1 MADLIENEP
10 CYIYHVRD
18 YQEHSQIIEALSLN
32 YGALTIMAQG
42 SKRANSPTKGLFQPF
57 IPLKL
62 SLKKSRSE
70 LYFLTGYEH
79 AGNGFDFKMPY
90 YFCASYINELLHHL
104 YHNKDSD
111 VALFGSYIETL
122 EAIRDKNGIESHLRN
137 FELTLLRSLGY
148 SLSNCDDEGALLSFK
163 DKYRFCFG
171 LGFVKYDEKLL
182 SYVTSQYKRASSYTS
197 SSYTNGSSSYNSEED
212 DGMLFSKSKV
222 RGRRL
227 ESNVSS
233 RSYGVSHMGFESFQY
248 HNNFD
253 PEQGELLKK
262 YSDYLQDF
270 LGPILNGAQ
279 IRDIIERAFALP
291 DAARNAKLLTSSI
304 INKLLNGREVK
315 SRRLYR
321 EYVELKI
328 KQKAQIQEQ
337 VQAKDATQ
345 TSASQEDKPLS
356 NNQVQ
361 DSNVTVSTPTPG
373 SDNMF
378 NGALQETNVN
388 TPEAYLNYALQ
399 SRAQAN
405 NSFIADAM
413 NQEASQSI
421 NGTQPVEVKA
431 PYKRYVAQ
439 FAVKAE
445 QASNDYEDIP
455 EFNAVSENNF
465 TVENSNELLINAI
478 ATTCDSTA
486 KLETSYQEVQ
496 SNLSDFNLD
505 KAAVAKA
512 YDHSVSAQAP
522 ELNLHCETQSIEANN
537 STASPAPDTNAI
549 NSISEVAAIDTCSQ
563 TNKKEANQH
572 KPIQDA
578 IEQNTNLA
586 PQETNEQEL
595 ESPELND
602 TANADTIEKAKA
614 KVESKSSSKST
625 SKSKSN
631 SAAQE
636 LQASNSGNSKLE
648 STELNDIANANTL
661 EKAKAKSDSKD
672 SSKSTSKSKSKNA
685 DQELQ
690 ASNSGDSTLESPELN
705 DTANANTKVKA
716 KAKVESKSSSK
727 SASKSKVHTELNDT
741 ANANTKVKAKAKSDS
756 KDSSKSTS
764 KSKANN
770 EDQQS
775 QSQASNDALIE
786 TKGAGP
792 ELVSPEQQ
800 ETNKNHAFANTK
812 VKAKVK
818 RDSQSSS
825 KSVSNS
831 KAKKA
836 DQELQAS
843 NSGDSKLE
851 TTELNDTAKANTKV
865 KVKAKVEAK
874 GSSKSVS
881 NSKAKSA
888 DQELQASNSGDSK
901 LETTELNDTV
911 NANTKV
917 KAKAKVESKSSSKSA
932 SKSKAKNADQE
943 LQASNSG
950 DSTLES
956 TELNDT
962 ANAYT
967 KVKAKAKVESKS
979 SSKSA
984 SNSKAHTEIKD
995 TTKANTEVKAKAK
1008 AESKGSS
1015 KNKSKSKANGAD
1027 QELHAS
1033 NSGDSKLES
1042 TELHGTTN
1050 TDTMEKAK
1058 VNTEPKDTNKA
1069 NTKAKSKVLKRSL
1082 AKGKIKG
1089 PNGLLVAESAEDLL
1103 LGKSKNKTLLSGPK
1117 SSKNKGKVKA
1127 KRNLKDDV
1135 AVSSQS
1141 GKDKVESQD
1150 GVLLQSWLFDL
1161 GAGD

>member
-337 VQAKDATQ
+337 VQAKDANQ
-345 TSASQEDKPLS
+345 TSASQEDKQLS
-356 NNQVQ
+356 NNQVH
-361 DSNVTVSTPTPG
+361 DSNVTVSAPTPG
-373 SDNMF
+373 SDNVF
-378 NGALQETNVN
+378 DGALQETNVN

-478 ATTCDSTA
+478 ATTSDSTA

-512 YDHSVSAQAP
+512 YDHSVSAQEP
-522 ELNLHCETQSIEANN
+522 ELNLHCEAQSLKTN
-537 STASPAPDTNAI
+537 SSTVSPAPNA
-549 NSISEVAAIDTCSQ
+549 NQE
-563 TNKKEANQH
+563 EANQLQ
-572 KPIQDA
+572 PIQDA
-578 IEQNTNLA
+578 IEQNTKLA

-595 ESPELND
+595 ES
-602 TANADTIEKAKA
+602 
-614 KVESKSSSKST
+614 
-625 SKSKSN
+625 
-631 SAAQE
+631 
-636 LQASNSGNSKLE
+636 
-648 STELNDIANANTL
+648 TELH
-661 EKAKAKSDSKD
+661 
-672 SSKSTSKSKSKNA
+672 ST
-685 DQELQ
+685 
-690 ASNSGDSTLESPELN
+690 
-705 DTANANTKVKA
+705 TK
-716 KAKVESKSSSK
+716 
-727 SASKSKVHTELNDT
+727 
-741 ANANTKVKAKAKSDS
+741 ANTKVKAKAKSDS
-756 KDSSKSTS
+756 KDSSNSTS
-764 KSKANN
+764 KSKTKNA
-770 EDQQS
+770 DQELQV
-775 QSQASNDALIE
+775 QASNDALLE
-786 TKGAGP
+786 TKEQKTELESP
-792 ELVSPEQQ
+792 ELQ
-800 ETNKNHAFANTK
+800 ETNKNHASANTK
-812 VKAKVK
+812 LKAKAKVESK
-818 RDSQSSS
+818 SSSQSAS
-825 KSVSNS
+825 KSKDNSANQEQEDSNRS
-831 KAKKA
+831 
-836 DQELQAS
+836 
-843 NSGDSKLE
+843 DSKLE
-851 TTELNDTAKANTKV
+851 ATELHGTTK
-865 KVKAKVEAK
+865 
-874 GSSKSVS
+874 
-881 NSKAKSA
+881 
-888 DQELQASNSGDSK
+888 
-901 LETTELNDTV
+901 
-911 NANTKV
+911 ANTKV
-917 KAKAKVESKSSSKSA
+917 KAKAKVESKSSPKRA
-932 SKSKAKNADQE
+932 SKSKANGADQKQEASNRSDSKLEATELNGTTKANTKVRAKANSNSKGITKSRSHAEIKDTTKANTKVKAKAKSDSEDSSKSTSKSKTKNADQE
-943 LQASNSG
+943 LQASNRSE
-950 DSTLES
+950 SKLEA
-956 TELNDT
+956 TELNGTTKANTKVKANKAHTDT
-962 ANAYT
+962 TKAKANSDSKDSSKSASKSKANIDDQEQEASNISDSKLEATELHGTTKANT
-967 KVKAKAKVESKS
+967 KVKAKA
-979 SSKSA
+979 
-984 SNSKAHTEIKD
+984 
-995 TTKANTEVKAKAK
+995 
-1008 AESKGSS
+1008 
-1015 KNKSKSKANGAD
+1015 
-1027 QELHAS
+1027 
-1033 NSGDSKLES
+1033 
-1042 TELHGTTN
+1042 
-1050 TDTMEKAK
+1050 
-1058 VNTEPKDTNKA
+1058 NTEPKDS
-1069 NTKAKSKVLKRSL
+1069 TKAKSKDAGESSSESKVLKRSL

-1117 SSKNKGKVKA
+1117 SSKNKDKAKV
-1127 KRNLKDDV
+1127 KRNLKDDT
-1135 AVSSQS
+1135 AVSNKS
-1141 GKDKVESQD
+1141 GKDKVESKD
-1150 GVLLQSWLFDL
+1150 EVLLQSWLFDL

>member
-304 INKLLNGREVK
+304 INKLLNGREIK

-337 VQAKDATQ
+337 VQAKDASQ
-345 TSASQEDKPLS
+345 TSSSQEDKPLS

-361 DSNVTVSTPTPG
+361 DSNVTVSAPTPG
-373 SDNMF
+373 SDNVF
-378 NGALQETNVN
+378 DGALQETNVN

-413 NQEASQSI
+413 NQEVSQSI
-421 NGTQPVEVKA
+421 NGTQPIEVKA

-478 ATTCDSTA
+478 ATTSDSTA

-512 YDHSVSAQAP
+512 YDHSASAQEQ

-549 NSISEVAAIDTCSQ
+549 NSISEVAAIDTCPQ
-563 TNKKEANQH
+563 TNKEEANQQE
-572 KPIQDA
+572 PIQYA
-578 IEQNTNLA
+578 IGQNINLA
-586 PQETNEQEL
+586 QQETNAQEL

-614 KVESKSSSKST
+614 KVESKSSSKSA
-625 SKSKSN
+625 SKEYEHSVLVQALELNLHCEAQSLEPNNSTVSPATDTNAINSN
-631 SAAQE
+631 SEVATIDTCPQTNKEEANQQNPIQDAIEQNTKLAQQE
-636 LQASNSGNSKLE
+636 TNAQKLGAS
-648 STELNDIANANTL
+648 
-661 EKAKAKSDSKD
+661 
-672 SSKSTSKSKSKNA
+672 
-685 DQELQ
+685 
-690 ASNSGDSTLESPELN
+690 ELN
-705 DTANANTKVKA
+705 DTANADT
-716 KAKVESKSSSK
+716 
-727 SASKSKVHTELNDT
+727 TE
-741 ANANTKVKAKAKSDS
+741 
-756 KDSSKSTS
+756 
-764 KSKANN
+764 
-770 EDQQS
+770 
-775 QSQASNDALIE
+775 
-786 TKGAGP
+786 
-792 ELVSPEQQ
+792 
-800 ETNKNHAFANTK
+800 
-812 VKAKVK
+812 KAKVK

-836 DQELQAS
+836 DQELQDS
-843 NSGDSKLE
+843 NSGDSTQE
-851 TTELNDTAKANTKV
+851 SPELNDTANADTMEKA
-865 KVKAKVEAK
+865 KAKVE
-874 GSSKSVS
+874 SKSS
-881 NSKAKSA
+881 SQSASKSKAHAEIK
-888 DQELQASNSGDSK
+888 D
-901 LETTELNDTV
+901 TT

-950 DSTLES
+950 DSKLES
-956 TELNDT
+956 PELNDT
-962 ANAYT
+962 TNANT
-967 KVKAKAKVESKS
+967 KVKAKAKVESK
-979 SSKSA
+979 
-984 SNSKAHTEIKD
+984 
-995 TTKANTEVKAKAK
+995 
-1008 AESKGSS
+1008 GSS
-1015 KNKSKSKANGAD
+1015 KNKSNSKAKNAD
-1027 QELHAS
+1027 QELQAS
-1033 NSGDSKLES
+1033 NSGDSKLGS
-1042 TELHGTTN
+1042 TELNDTANAN
-1050 TDTMEKAK
+1050 TKVKAKAK
-1058 VNTEPKDTNKA
+1058 VESKGSSKSESAKSKDA
-1069 NTKAKSKVLKRSL
+1069 GEISSESKVLKRSL

-1089 PNGLLVAESAEDLL
+1089 PNGLLVAENAEDLL

>member
-270 LGPILNGAQ
+270 LGPILDGAQ
-279 IRDIIERAFALP
+279 IRDIIERSFALP

-337 VQAKDATQ
+337 VQAKDAPQ
-345 TSASQEDKPLS
+345 TSASQEDKQLS
-356 NNQVQ
+356 NNQVH
-361 DSNVTVSTPTPG
+361 DSNVTVSAPTPG
-373 SDNMF
+373 SDNVF
-378 NGALQETNVN
+378 DGALQETNVN

-405 NSFIADAM
+405 NSFIADVM
-413 NQEASQSI
+413 NQEVSQSI

-445 QASNDYEDIP
+445 QTSNDYEDIP

-478 ATTCDSTA
+478 ATTSDSTA

-512 YDHSVSAQAP
+512 YDHSVSAQKP
-522 ELNLHCETQSIEANN
+522 ELNLHCEAQSLETN
-537 STASPAPDTNAI
+537 SSTVSPAPNA
-549 NSISEVAAIDTCSQ
+549 NQE
-563 TNKKEANQH
+563 EANQQ

-578 IEQNTNLA
+578 IEQNTKLA
-586 PQETNEQEL
+586 PHETNEQEL
-595 ESPELND
+595 ESTELHITTNANTKVRAKAKDSSKSTSKSKTKNADQELQVQASNDALLETKEQKTELESPELQETNKNHAS
-602 TANADTIEKAKA
+602 ANTKLKAKAKVESKSRSKSASNSNANSADQELEASNRSDSKLEATELHGTTKANTKVKAKA
-614 KVESKSSSKST
+614 KVESKSSSKIA
-625 SKSKSN
+625 SKSK
-631 SAAQE
+631 
-636 LQASNSGNSKLE
+636 
-648 STELNDIANANTL
+648 ANI
-661 EKAKAKSDSKD
+661 
-672 SSKSTSKSKSKNA
+672 A

-690 ASNSGDSTLESPELN
+690 ASNSGDSKLESPELN

-727 SASKSKVHTELNDT
+727 RASN
-741 ANANTKVKAKAKSDS
+741 
-756 KDSSKSTS
+756 
-764 KSKANN
+764 SKANN
-770 EDQQS
+770 
-775 QSQASNDALIE
+775 
-786 TKGAGP
+786 
-792 ELVSPEQQ
+792 V
-800 ETNKNHAFANTK
+800 
-812 VKAKVK
+812 
-818 RDSQSSS
+818 
-825 KSVSNS
+825 
-831 KAKKA
+831 

-843 NSGDSKLE
+843 NSGDSTLE
-851 TTELNDTAKANTKV
+851 SPELNNTA
-865 KVKAKVEAK
+865 
-874 GSSKSVS
+874 
-881 NSKAKSA
+881 
-888 DQELQASNSGDSK
+888 
-901 LETTELNDTV
+901 

-917 KAKAKVESKSSSKSA
+917 KAKAKVESKSSSK
-932 SKSKAKNADQE
+932 N
-943 LQASNSG
+943 
-950 DSTLES
+950 
-956 TELNDT
+956 
-962 ANAYT
+962 
-967 KVKAKAKVESKS
+967 
-979 SSKSA
+979 A

-995 TTKANTEVKAKAK
+995 TTKANTKIKAKAK
-1008 AESKGSS
+1008 VESKGSS

-1027 QELHAS
+1027 QELQAS

-1042 TELHGTTN
+1042 TELHGTTKAN
-1050 TDTMEKAK
+1050 TKVKAK
-1058 VNTEPKDTNKA
+1058 ANTETKDS
-1069 NTKAKSKVLKRSL
+1069 TKAKSKDAGESSSESTVLKRSL

-1117 SSKNKGKVKA
+1117 SSKNKGKAKV

>member
-122 EAIRDKNGIESHLRN
+122 EAIRDKKGIESHLRN

-197 SSYTNGSSSYNSEED
+197 SSYANGSSSCNSEED

-227 ESNVSS
+227 ESNVSN

-279 IRDIIERAFALP
+279 IRDIIERSFALP

-304 INKLLNGREVK
+304 INKLLNGREIK

-337 VQAKDATQ
+337 EQAKDATQ

-361 DSNVTVSTPTPG
+361 DSNVTVSVPTPG
-373 SDNMF
+373 CDNMF
-378 NGALQETNVN
+378 NGVLQETNVN

-413 NQEASQSI
+413 NQEVSQSI

-465 TVENSNELLINAI
+465 TVENSNELLSNAI
-478 ATTCDSTA
+478 ATTSDSTA

-505 KAAVAKA
+505 KAAVAKE
-512 YDHSVSAQAP
+512 YDLSVSVQAP
-522 ELNLHCETQSIEANN
+522 ELNLPCEAQSLETN
-537 STASPAPDTNAI
+537 SSTVSPAPDTNAI

-563 TNKKEANQH
+563 TNKEEANQH

-586 PQETNEQEL
+586 PQETNAQEL

-614 KVESKSSSKST
+614 K
-625 SKSKSN
+625 
-631 SAAQE
+631 
-636 LQASNSGNSKLE
+636 
-648 STELNDIANANTL
+648 
-661 EKAKAKSDSKD
+661 SDSED
-672 SSKSTSKSKSKNA
+672 SSKSTSKSKAKNT
-685 DQELQ
+685 DKELQ

-705 DTANANTKVKA
+705 NTANANTKVKA
-716 KAKVESKSSSK
+716 KAEAESKSSSK
-727 SASKSKVHTELNDT
+727 SASKSKVP
-741 ANANTKVKAKAKSDS
+741 TK
-756 KDSSKSTS
+756 
-764 KSKANN
+764 
-770 EDQQS
+770 
-775 QSQASNDALIE
+775 
-786 TKGAGP
+786 
-792 ELVSPEQQ
+792 
-800 ETNKNHAFANTK
+800 
-812 VKAKVK
+812 
-818 RDSQSSS
+818 
-825 KSVSNS
+825 
-831 KAKKA
+831 
-836 DQELQAS
+836 
-843 NSGDSKLE
+843 
-851 TTELNDTAKANTKV
+851 
-865 KVKAKVEAK
+865 
-874 GSSKSVS
+874 
-881 NSKAKSA
+881 
-888 DQELQASNSGDSK
+888 
-901 LETTELNDTV
+901 
-911 NANTKV
+911 ANTKV

-950 DSTLES
+950 DSKLES
-956 TELNDT
+956 PVLNDT
-962 ANAYT
+962 TNANT

-984 SNSKAHTEIKD
+984 SKSKAKNADKELKAQDSNDALLETKSAEPELVSTELQDTNKVNDKPNTKVKAKAKVESKSSSKSTSKSKAKSANQELQASNGGDSKLETAELNGNTKANTKVKAKANSDSKDSSKNKSKSKAHTEIKD
-995 TTKANTEVKAKAK
+995 TTKA
-1008 AESKGSS
+1008 
-1015 KNKSKSKANGAD
+1015 KNAD
-1027 QELHAS
+1027 QELQAS
-1033 NSGDSKLES
+1033 NSGNSKLES
-1042 TELHGTTN
+1042 TELNGTT
-1050 TDTMEKAK
+1050 K
-1058 VNTEPKDTNKA
+1058 NKA
-1069 NTKAKSKVLKRSL
+1069 NTKAKSKDAGESSSESKVLKRSL

-1127 KRNLKDDV
+1127 KRNLKDDT
-1135 AVSSQS
+1135 AVSNKS

>member
-270 LGPILNGAQ
+270 LGPILDGAQ
-279 IRDIIERAFALP
+279 IRDIIERSFALP

-478 ATTCDSTA
+478 ATTSDSTA

-512 YDHSVSAQAP
+512 YDLIVSAQEP
-522 ELNLHCETQSIEANN
+522 ELNLHCEAQSLKTNS
-537 STASPAPDTNAI
+537 STASPAPNA
-549 NSISEVAAIDTCSQ
+549 NQE
-563 TNKKEANQH
+563 EANQQ

-578 IEQNTNLA
+578 IEQNTKLA
-586 PQETNEQEL
+586 QQETNTQEL
-595 ESPELND
+595 GASELND
-602 TANADTIEKAKA
+602 TANADTMEKAKVKRDSQSSSKSASKSKAKNADKELQAQDSNDALLETKGAEPELVSTELQDTNKANANANTKVKAKAKVESKGSSKSASKSKTKNSDKELQASNRGDSKLESTGLNDTTKANTKVKAKA

-625 SKSKSN
+625 SKSKAKN
-631 SAAQE
+631 TDKE
-636 LQASNSGNSKLE
+636 LQASNSGDSKLE
-648 STELNDIANANTL
+648 STELND
-661 EKAKAKSDSKD
+661 
-672 SSKSTSKSKSKNA
+672 
-685 DQELQ
+685 
-690 ASNSGDSTLESPELN
+690 
-705 DTANANTKVKA
+705 TANA
-716 KAKVESKSSSK
+716 
-727 SASKSKVHTELNDT
+727 DT
-741 ANANTKVKAKAKSDS
+741 M
-756 KDSSKSTS
+756 
-764 KSKANN
+764 
-770 EDQQS
+770 E
-775 QSQASNDALIE
+775 
-786 TKGAGP
+786 
-792 ELVSPEQQ
+792 
-800 ETNKNHAFANTK
+800 
-812 VKAKVK
+812 KAKVK

-836 DQELQAS
+836 DQELQDSNSGDSTQESPELNDTANADTMEKAKAKVESKRSSKSASKSKANGADQEQEAS

-865 KVKAKVEAK
+865 KAKAKVEAK

-901 LETTELNDTV
+901 LETTELNDTA

-917 KAKAKVESKSSSKSA
+917 KAKDKVEAKGSFKSVSKSM
-932 SKSKAKNADQE
+932 AKNADQE

-950 DSTLES
+950 DSKLES
-956 TELNDT
+956 PEQQDT
-962 ANAYT
+962 NKSNASANT

-979 SSKSA
+979 
-984 SNSKAHTEIKD
+984 T
-995 TTKANTEVKAKAK
+995 
-1008 AESKGSS
+1008 
-1015 KNKSKSKANGAD
+1015 SKSKANGAD
-1027 QELHAS
+1027 QELQAS

-1058 VNTEPKDTNKA
+1058 ANTEPKDTNNA

>member
-227 ESNVSS
+227 ESNVSN

-270 LGPILNGAQ
+270 LGPILDGAQ
-279 IRDIIERAFALP
+279 IRDIIERSFALP

-345 TSASQEDKPLS
+345 TSASQEDKQLS

-361 DSNVTVSTPTPG
+361 DSNVTVSAPTPG
-373 SDNMF
+373 SDNVF
-378 NGALQETNVN
+378 DGALQETNVN

-405 NSFIADAM
+405 NSFIADVM
-413 NQEASQSI
+413 NQEVSQSI

-478 ATTCDSTA
+478 ATTSDSTA

-512 YDHSVSAQAP
+512 YDLSVSAQEP
-522 ELNLHCETQSIEANN
+522 ELNLHCEAQSLETN
-537 STASPAPDTNAI
+537 SITFSPAPNA
-549 NSISEVAAIDTCSQ
+549 NQE
-563 TNKKEANQH
+563 EANQQ

-586 PQETNEQEL
+586 SQETKEQEL
-595 ESPELND
+595 ES
-602 TANADTIEKAKA
+602 
-614 KVESKSSSKST
+614 
-625 SKSKSN
+625 
-631 SAAQE
+631 
-636 LQASNSGNSKLE
+636 
-648 STELNDIANANTL
+648 TELH
-661 EKAKAKSDSKD
+661 
-672 SSKSTSKSKSKNA
+672 STTK
-685 DQELQ
+685 
-690 ASNSGDSTLESPELN
+690 
-705 DTANANTKVKA
+705 ANTKVKA
-716 KAKVESKSSSK
+716 KA
-727 SASKSKVHTELNDT
+727 
-741 ANANTKVKAKAKSDS
+741 

-764 KSKANN
+764 KSKANSA
-770 EDQQS
+770 EQEQE
-775 QSQASNDALIE
+775 ASNRSDSKLDDTE
-786 TKGAGP
+786 LHGTTK
-792 ELVSPEQQ
+792 
-800 ETNKNHAFANTK
+800 ANTK
-812 VKAKVK
+812 VKAKAK
-818 RDSQSSS
+818 AESKGSTKSAS
-825 KSVSNS
+825 KSNAHTEI
-831 KAKKA
+831 K
-836 DQELQAS
+836 D
-843 NSGDSKLE
+843 
-851 TTELNDTAKANTKV
+851 TTK
-865 KVKAKVEAK
+865 
-874 GSSKSVS
+874 
-881 NSKAKSA
+881 
-888 DQELQASNSGDSK
+888 
-901 LETTELNDTV
+901 
-911 NANTKV
+911 ANTKV

-950 DSTLES
+950 DSKLES
-956 TELNDT
+956 PELNDT
-962 ANAYT
+962 TNANT

-984 SNSKAHTEIKD
+984 SKSKAKNADKELKAQDSNDALLETKSAEPELVSTELQD
-995 TTKANTEVKAKAK
+995 TNTVNAKANTEVKAKAK

-1015 KNKSKSKANGAD
+1015 KNKSKSKTNGAD
-1027 QELHAS
+1027 QELQAS

-1058 VNTEPKDTNKA
+1058 ANTEPKDTNNA

>member
-197 SSYTNGSSSYNSEED
+197 SSYTNDSSSYNSEED

-337 VQAKDATQ
+337 VQAKDAPQ

-361 DSNVTVSTPTPG
+361 DSNVTVTVSAPVPG
-373 SDNMF
+373 SNNVFD
-378 NGALQETNVN
+378 GALQETNVN

-413 NQEASQSI
+413 NQEVSQSI

-478 ATTCDSTA
+478 ATTSDSTA

-512 YDHSVSAQAP
+512 YDHSVSAQEP

-549 NSISEVAAIDTCSQ
+549 NSISEVAAIDTCPQ
-563 TNKKEANQH
+563 TNKAEANQQE
-572 KPIQDA
+572 PIQDA
-578 IEQNTNLA
+578 IGQNINLA
-586 PQETNEQEL
+586 QQETNAQEL
-595 ESPELND
+595 ESPELKD

-614 KVESKSSSKST
+614 KVESKSSSKSASKEYEHSVSVQAIELNLHCEAQSLEPNNST
-625 SKSKSN
+625 VSPATDTNAINSNSEVATIDTCPQTNKEEANQQNPIQDAIEQNTKLAQQETNAQKLGASELNDTANADTTEKAKVKRDSQSSSKSASKSKVH
-631 SAAQE
+631 
-636 LQASNSGNSKLE
+636 
-648 STELNDIANANTL
+648 TETKDTTKANTKV
-661 EKAKAKSDSKD
+661 KAKAKVESKG
-672 SSKSTSKSKSKNA
+672 SSKSVSNSKAKNT
-685 DQELQ
+685 DKELQ

-705 DTANANTKVKA
+705 NTAKANTKVKAKAKVESKGSSKSTSKSKAKNDDQELQAQDSNDALLETKGVEPELVSTELQDTNKVNANANTKVKDKAKVESKSASKSKTKNADHELQAQASNDALLETKGAEPKLVSPELQDTNKANANANTKVKA
-716 KAKVESKSSSK
+716 KAKVESKG
-727 SASKSKVHTELNDT
+727 
-741 ANANTKVKAKAKSDS
+741 
-756 KDSSKSTS
+756 SSKSTS
-764 KSKANN
+764 KSKAN
-770 EDQQS
+770 
-775 QSQASNDALIE
+775 
-786 TKGAGP
+786 G
-792 ELVSPEQQ
+792 
-800 ETNKNHAFANTK
+800 
-812 VKAKVK
+812 
-818 RDSQSSS
+818 
-825 KSVSNS
+825 
-831 KAKKA
+831 A

-851 TTELNDTAKANTKV
+851 SPELNDTT
-865 KVKAKVEAK
+865 
-874 GSSKSVS
+874 
-881 NSKAKSA
+881 
-888 DQELQASNSGDSK
+888 
-901 LETTELNDTV
+901 

-917 KAKAKVESKSSSKSA
+917 KAKAKVESKGSSKNK

-950 DSTLES
+950 DSKLGS

-962 ANAYT
+962 ANANT
-967 KVKAKAKVESKS
+967 KVKAKA
-979 SSKSA
+979 
-984 SNSKAHTEIKD
+984 
-995 TTKANTEVKAKAK
+995 
-1008 AESKGSS
+1008 
-1015 KNKSKSKANGAD
+1015 
-1027 QELHAS
+1027 
-1033 NSGDSKLES
+1033 
-1042 TELHGTTN
+1042 
-1050 TDTMEKAK
+1050 
-1058 VNTEPKDTNKA
+1058 NTEPKDTNNA

-1127 KRNLKDDV
+1127 KRNLKNDT
-1135 AVSSQS
+1135 AVSNKS
-1141 GKDKVESQD
+1141 GKDKEESQD

>member
-227 ESNVSS
+227 ESNVSN

-270 LGPILNGAQ
+270 LGPILDGAQ
-279 IRDIIERAFALP
+279 IRDIIERSFALP

-328 KQKAQIQEQ
+328 KQKAHIQEQ
-337 VQAKDATQ
+337 EQAKDATQ
-345 TSASQEDKPLS
+345 TSASQEDKLLS

-361 DSNVTVSTPTPG
+361 DSNVTVSAPVPVSG
-373 SDNMF
+373 SNNVFD
-378 NGALQETNVN
+378 GALQETNVN

-405 NSFIADAM
+405 NSFIADVM
-413 NQEASQSI
+413 NQEVSQSINGTQPVEVKAPYKRYVAQFAVKAEQASNDYEDIPEFNAVSENNFTSI

-478 ATTCDSTA
+478 ATTIDSTA

-512 YDHSVSAQAP
+512 YDHSVSAQEP
-522 ELNLHCETQSIEANN
+522 ELNLHCEAQSLKTN
-537 STASPAPDTNAI
+537 SSTVSPAPNA
-549 NSISEVAAIDTCSQ
+549 NQE
-563 TNKKEANQH
+563 EANQLQ
-572 KPIQDA
+572 PIQDA
-578 IEQNTNLA
+578 IEQNTKLA

-595 ESPELND
+595 DTTNANAKIEANKAHTEIKDTTKANTEIKDTTKAKAKVESKGSSKSTSKSKTDNADQQLQGQDSNDALLETKEQETELESPELQETNKNHAS
-602 TANADTIEKAKA
+602 ANTKLKAKAKVESKSRSKSSSNSNANSADQELEASNRSDSKLEATEPHGTTKANTKVKAKA
-614 KVESKSSSKST
+614 KVESKSSSKIA
-625 SKSKSN
+625 SKSK
-631 SAAQE
+631 A
-636 LQASNSGNSKLE
+636 
-648 STELNDIANANTL
+648 
-661 EKAKAKSDSKD
+661 
-672 SSKSTSKSKSKNA
+672 KNA

-690 ASNSGDSTLESPELN
+690 DSNSGDSTLESPELN
-705 DTANANTKVKA
+705 DTANADTTE
-716 KAKVESKSSSK
+716 KAKVKRDSLSSSK
-727 SASKSKVHTELNDT
+727 SASKSKVHTETKDT
-741 ANANTKVKAKAKSDS
+741 T
-756 KDSSKSTS
+756 
-764 KSKANN
+764 
-770 EDQQS
+770 
-775 QSQASNDALIE
+775 
-786 TKGAGP
+786 
-792 ELVSPEQQ
+792 
-800 ETNKNHAFANTK
+800 
-812 VKAKVK
+812 
-818 RDSQSSS
+818 
-825 KSVSNS
+825 
-831 KAKKA
+831 
-836 DQELQAS
+836 
-843 NSGDSKLE
+843 
-851 TTELNDTAKANTKV
+851 KANTKV
-865 KVKAKVEAK
+865 K
-874 GSSKSVS
+874 
-881 NSKAKSA
+881 
-888 DQELQASNSGDSK
+888 D
-901 LETTELNDTV
+901 
-911 NANTKV
+911 
-917 KAKAKVESKSSSKSA
+917 KAKVESQGSSKSA
-932 SKSKAKNADQE
+932 SNSKAKNADQE
-943 LQASNSG
+943 LQASNSV
-950 DSTLES
+950 DSTQES
-956 TELNDT
+956 PELN
-962 ANAYT
+962 
-967 KVKAKAKVESKS
+967 
-979 SSKSA
+979 
-984 SNSKAHTEIKD
+984 
-995 TTKANTEVKAKAK
+995 
-1008 AESKGSS
+1008 
-1015 KNKSKSKANGAD
+1015 
-1027 QELHAS
+1027 
-1033 NSGDSKLES
+1033 
-1042 TELHGTTN
+1042 
-1050 TDTMEKAK
+1050 
-1058 VNTEPKDTNKA
+1058 PK
-1069 NTKAKSKVLKRSL
+1069 
-1082 AKGKIKG
+1082 
-1089 PNGLLVAESAEDLL
+1089 
-1103 LGKSKNKTLLSGPK
+1103 
-1117 SSKNKGKVKA
+1117 
-1127 KRNLKDDV
+1127 
-1135 AVSSQS
+1135 
-1141 GKDKVESQD
+1141 
-1150 GVLLQSWLFDL
+1150 
-1161 GAGD
+1161 

>member
-328 KQKAQIQEQ
+328 KQKAQLQE
-337 VQAKDATQ
+337 QAKDANQ
-345 TSASQEDKPLS
+345 TSASQEDKQLS
-356 NNQVQ
+356 NNQVH
-361 DSNVTVSTPTPG
+361 DSNVTVSAPTPG
-373 SDNMF
+373 SDNVF
-378 NGALQETNVN
+378 DGALQETNVN

-405 NSFIADAM
+405 NSFIADVM
-413 NQEASQSI
+413 NQEVSQSI

-478 ATTCDSTA
+478 ATTSDSTA

-512 YDHSVSAQAP
+512 YDHSVSAQEP
-522 ELNLHCETQSIEANN
+522 ELNLHCEAQSLETN
-537 STASPAPDTNAI
+537 SSTVSPAPNA
-549 NSISEVAAIDTCSQ
+549 NQE
-563 TNKKEANQH
+563 EANHQ

-578 IEQNTNLA
+578 IEQNTKLA
-586 PQETNEQEL
+586 PHETNEQEL
-595 ESPELND
+595 ESTELHITTNANTKVRAKAKD
-602 TANADTIEKAKA
+602 SSKSTSKSKTKNADQELQVQASNDALLETKEQETELESPKLQETNKNHASANTKLKAKA
-614 KVESKSSSKST
+614 KVESKSSS
-625 SKSKSN
+625 
-631 SAAQE
+631 Q
-636 LQASNSGNSKLE
+636 
-648 STELNDIANANTL
+648 
-661 EKAKAKSDSKD
+661 
-672 SSKSTSKSKSKNA
+672 
-685 DQELQ
+685 
-690 ASNSGDSTLESPELN
+690 
-705 DTANANTKVKA
+705 
-716 KAKVESKSSSK
+716 
-727 SASKSKVHTELNDT
+727 SASKSKDNS
-741 ANANTKVKAKAKSDS
+741 ANQEQEDS
-756 KDSSKSTS
+756 NRS
-764 KSKANN
+764 
-770 EDQQS
+770 
-775 QSQASNDALIE
+775 
-786 TKGAGP
+786 
-792 ELVSPEQQ
+792 
-800 ETNKNHAFANTK
+800 
-812 VKAKVK
+812 
-818 RDSQSSS
+818 
-825 KSVSNS
+825 
-831 KAKKA
+831 
-836 DQELQAS
+836 
-843 NSGDSKLE
+843 DSKLE
-851 TTELNDTAKANTKV
+851 ATELHGTTK
-865 KVKAKVEAK
+865 
-874 GSSKSVS
+874 
-881 NSKAKSA
+881 
-888 DQELQASNSGDSK
+888 
-901 LETTELNDTV
+901 
-911 NANTKV
+911 ANTKV

-932 SKSKAKNADQE
+932 SKSKANSVDQELEASNRSDSKLEATELHDTTKVKAKAKVESKGITKSAYKSAAHAEIKDTTKANTKVKAKAKSDSEDSSKSTSKSKANGADHELHAQASIDALLETKGAEPELISPELQDTNKVNDKPNTKVKAKAKVESKGSSKNKSKSKAKNADQE

-950 DSTLES
+950 DSKLGS

-962 ANAYT
+962 ANANT
-967 KVKAKAKVESKS
+967 KVKAKAKVESKG
-979 SSKSA
+979 SSKS
-984 SNSKAHTEIKD
+984 
-995 TTKANTEVKAKAK
+995 
-1008 AESKGSS
+1008 ESA
-1015 KNKSKSKANGAD
+1015 KSKDAG
-1027 QELHAS
+1027 
-1033 NSGDSKLES
+1033 ES
-1042 TELHGTTN
+1042 SSE
-1050 TDTMEKAK
+1050 
-1058 VNTEPKDTNKA
+1058 
-1069 NTKAKSKVLKRSL
+1069 SKVLKRSL

>member
-42 SKRANSPTKGLFQPF
+42 LKRANSPTKGLFQPF

-227 ESNVSS
+227 ESNVSN

-337 VQAKDATQ
+337 EQAKDANQ

-361 DSNVTVSTPTPG
+361 DSNVTVTVSAPTPG
-373 SDNMF
+373 SDNVF
-378 NGALQETNVN
+378 DGALQETNVN

-413 NQEASQSI
+413 NQEVSQSI

-478 ATTCDSTA
+478 ATTSDSTA

-512 YDHSVSAQAP
+512 YDHSVSAQEP
-522 ELNLHCETQSIEANN
+522 ELNLHCEAQSLETN
-537 STASPAPDTNAI
+537 SSTVSPAPDTNAI
-549 NSISEVAAIDTCSQ
+549 NSISKVAAIDTCPQ
-563 TNKKEANQH
+563 TNKEEANQQE
-572 KPIQDA
+572 PIQDA
-578 IEQNTNLA
+578 IGQNINLA
-586 PQETNEQEL
+586 QQETNAQEL

-614 KVESKSSSKST
+614 KVESKSSSKSA
-625 SKSKSN
+625 SKSKTKN
-631 SAAQE
+631 ADHE
-636 LQASNSGNSKLE
+636 LQA
-648 STELNDIANANTL
+648 
-661 EKAKAKSDSKD
+661 
-672 SSKSTSKSKSKNA
+672 
-685 DQELQ
+685 Q
-690 ASNSGDSTLESPELN
+690 ASNDALLETKGAEPKLVSPELQ
-705 DTANANTKVKA
+705 DTNNANANANTKVKA
-716 KAKVESKSSSK
+716 KAKVESKGSSK
-727 SASKSKVHTELNDT
+727 SV
-741 ANANTKVKAKAKSDS
+741 
-756 KDSSKSTS
+756 S
-764 KSKANN
+764 KSKAN
-770 EDQQS
+770 
-775 QSQASNDALIE
+775 I
-786 TKGAGP
+786 
-792 ELVSPEQQ
+792 
-800 ETNKNHAFANTK
+800 
-812 VKAKVK
+812 
-818 RDSQSSS
+818 
-825 KSVSNS
+825 
-831 KAKKA
+831 A

-843 NSGDSKLE
+843 NSGDSKPE
-851 TTELNDTAKANTKV
+851 SPELNDTA
-865 KVKAKVEAK
+865 
-874 GSSKSVS
+874 
-881 NSKAKSA
+881 
-888 DQELQASNSGDSK
+888 
-901 LETTELNDTV
+901 

-917 KAKAKVESKSSSKSA
+917 MAKAKVESKSSSKR
-932 SKSKAKNADQE
+932 
-943 LQASNSG
+943 
-950 DSTLES
+950 
-956 TELNDT
+956 
-962 ANAYT
+962 
-967 KVKAKAKVESKS
+967 
-979 SSKSA
+979 A

-995 TTKANTEVKAKAK
+995 TTKANTKIKAKAK
-1008 AESKGSS
+1008 VESKGSS

-1027 QELHAS
+1027 QELQAS

-1042 TELHGTTN
+1042 TELHGTT
-1050 TDTMEKAK
+1050 K
-1058 VNTEPKDTNKA
+1058 VNTKVKAKA
-1069 NTKAKSKVLKRSL
+1069 NTETKDSTKAKSKDAGESSSESKVLKRSL

>member
-337 VQAKDATQ
+337 VQAKDANQ
-345 TSASQEDKPLS
+345 TSASQEDKQLS
-356 NNQVQ
+356 NNQVH
-361 DSNVTVSTPTPG
+361 DSNVTVSAPTPG
-373 SDNMF
+373 SDNVF
-378 NGALQETNVN
+378 DGALQETNVN

-478 ATTCDSTA
+478 ANTSDSTA

-512 YDHSVSAQAP
+512 YDHSVSAQEP
-522 ELNLHCETQSIEANN
+522 ELNLHCEAQSLKTN
-537 STASPAPDTNAI
+537 SSTVSPAPNA
-549 NSISEVAAIDTCSQ
+549 NQE
-563 TNKKEANQH
+563 EANQLQ
-572 KPIQDA
+572 PIQDA

-586 PQETNEQEL
+586 SQETKEQEL
-595 ESPELND
+595 ES
-602 TANADTIEKAKA
+602 
-614 KVESKSSSKST
+614 
-625 SKSKSN
+625 
-631 SAAQE
+631 
-636 LQASNSGNSKLE
+636 
-648 STELNDIANANTL
+648 TELH
-661 EKAKAKSDSKD
+661 
-672 SSKSTSKSKSKNA
+672 ST
-685 DQELQ
+685 
-690 ASNSGDSTLESPELN
+690 
-705 DTANANTKVKA
+705 TK
-716 KAKVESKSSSK
+716 
-727 SASKSKVHTELNDT
+727 
-741 ANANTKVKAKAKSDS
+741 ANTKVKAKAKSDS
-756 KDSSKSTS
+756 KDSSNSTS
-764 KSKANN
+764 KSKTKNA
-770 EDQQS
+770 DQELQV
-775 QSQASNDALIE
+775 QASNDALLE
-786 TKGAGP
+786 TKEQKTELESP
-792 ELVSPEQQ
+792 ELQ
-800 ETNKNHAFANTK
+800 ETNKNHASANTK
-812 VKAKVK
+812 LKAKAKVESK
-818 RDSQSSS
+818 SSSQSAS
-825 KSVSNS
+825 KSKDNSANQEQEDSNRS
-831 KAKKA
+831 
-836 DQELQAS
+836 
-843 NSGDSKLE
+843 DSKLE
-851 TTELNDTAKANTKV
+851 ATELHGTTK
-865 KVKAKVEAK
+865 
-874 GSSKSVS
+874 
-881 NSKAKSA
+881 
-888 DQELQASNSGDSK
+888 
-901 LETTELNDTV
+901 
-911 NANTKV
+911 ANTKV
-917 KAKAKVESKSSSKSA
+917 KAKAKVESKSSPKRA
-932 SKSKAKNADQE
+932 SKSKANGADQKQEASNRSDSKLEATELNGTTKANTKVRAKANSNSKGITKSRSHAEIKDTTKANTKVKAKAKSDSEDSSKSTSKSKTKNADQE
-943 LQASNSG
+943 LQASNRSE
-950 DSTLES
+950 SKLEA
-956 TELNDT
+956 TELNGTTKANTKVKANKAHTDT
-962 ANAYT
+962 TKAKANSDSKDSSKSASKSKANIDDQEQEASNISDSKLEATELHGTTKANT
-967 KVKAKAKVESKS
+967 KVKAKA
-979 SSKSA
+979 
-984 SNSKAHTEIKD
+984 
-995 TTKANTEVKAKAK
+995 
-1008 AESKGSS
+1008 
-1015 KNKSKSKANGAD
+1015 
-1027 QELHAS
+1027 
-1033 NSGDSKLES
+1033 
-1042 TELHGTTN
+1042 
-1050 TDTMEKAK
+1050 
-1058 VNTEPKDTNKA
+1058 NTEPKDS
-1069 NTKAKSKVLKRSL
+1069 TKAKSKDAGESSSESKVLKRSL

-1117 SSKNKGKVKA
+1117 SSKNKDKAKV
-1127 KRNLKDDV
+1127 KRNLKDDT
-1135 AVSSQS
+1135 AVSNKS
-1141 GKDKVESQD
+1141 GKDKVESKD
-1150 GVLLQSWLFDL
+1150 EVLLQSWLFDL

>member
-122 EAIRDKNGIESHLRN
+122 EAIRDKKGIESHLRN

-197 SSYTNGSSSYNSEED
+197 SSYANGSSSCNSEED

-227 ESNVSS
+227 ESNVSN

-279 IRDIIERAFALP
+279 IRDIIERSFALP

-304 INKLLNGREVK
+304 INKLLNGREIK

-337 VQAKDATQ
+337 EQAKDATQ

-361 DSNVTVSTPTPG
+361 DSNVTVSVPTPG
-373 SDNMF
+373 CDNMF
-378 NGALQETNVN
+378 NGVLQETNVN

-413 NQEASQSI
+413 NQEVSQSI

-465 TVENSNELLINAI
+465 TVENSNELLSNAI
-478 ATTCDSTA
+478 ATTSDSTA

-505 KAAVAKA
+505 KAAVAKE
-512 YDHSVSAQAP
+512 YDLSVSVQAP
-522 ELNLHCETQSIEANN
+522 ELNLPCEAQSLETN
-537 STASPAPDTNAI
+537 SSTVSPAPDTNAI

-563 TNKKEANQH
+563 TNKEEANQH

-586 PQETNEQEL
+586 PQETNAQEL

-614 KVESKSSSKST
+614 K
-625 SKSKSN
+625 
-631 SAAQE
+631 
-636 LQASNSGNSKLE
+636 
-648 STELNDIANANTL
+648 
-661 EKAKAKSDSKD
+661 SDSED
-672 SSKSTSKSKSKNA
+672 SSKSTSKSKAKNT
-685 DQELQ
+685 DKELQ
-690 ASNSGDSTLESPELN
+690 ASNSGDSTLESPELNNTANANTKVKAKAEAESKSSSKSASKSKVHTETKDTTKAKAKVESKDSSKSTSKSKTKNADQELQVSNSGDSKLGSTELN

-716 KAKVESKSSSK
+716 KAKVESK
-727 SASKSKVHTELNDT
+727 V
-741 ANANTKVKAKAKSDS
+741 
-756 KDSSKSTS
+756 
-764 KSKANN
+764 
-770 EDQQS
+770 
-775 QSQASNDALIE
+775 
-786 TKGAGP
+786 
-792 ELVSPEQQ
+792 
-800 ETNKNHAFANTK
+800 
-812 VKAKVK
+812 
-818 RDSQSSS
+818 
-825 KSVSNS
+825 
-831 KAKKA
+831 
-836 DQELQAS
+836 
-843 NSGDSKLE
+843 
-851 TTELNDTAKANTKV
+851 
-865 KVKAKVEAK
+865 
-874 GSSKSVS
+874 SSKSVS

-888 DQELQASNSGDSK
+888 NQQLQNQDSNDALLETKGAEPELVSTELQDTNK
-901 LETTELNDTV
+901 VNDKP
-911 NANTKV
+911 NTKV
-917 KAKAKVESKSSSKSA
+917 KAKAKVESKSSSKST
-932 SKSKAKNADQE
+932 SKSKAKSANQELQASNGGDSKLETAELNGNTKANTKVKAKANSDSKDSSKNKSKSKAHTEIKDTTKAKNADQE

-950 DSTLES
+950 DSKLGY

-962 ANAYT
+962 ANTNT
-967 KVKAKAKVESKS
+967 KVKAKAKVKSKS

-984 SNSKAHTEIKD
+984 SKSKAHTEIKD
-995 TTKANTEVKAKAK
+995 TTKA
-1008 AESKGSS
+1008 
-1015 KNKSKSKANGAD
+1015 KNAD
-1027 QELHAS
+1027 QELQAS
-1033 NSGDSKLES
+1033 NSGNSKLES
-1042 TELHGTTN
+1042 TELNGTT
-1050 TDTMEKAK
+1050 K
-1058 VNTEPKDTNKA
+1058 NKA
-1069 NTKAKSKVLKRSL
+1069 NTKAKSKDAGESSSESKVLKRSL

-1127 KRNLKDDV
+1127 KRNLKDDT
-1135 AVSSQS
+1135 AVSNKS

>member
-328 KQKAQIQEQ
+328 KQKAQLQE
-337 VQAKDATQ
+337 QAKDANQ
-345 TSASQEDKPLS
+345 TSASQEDKQLS

-361 DSNVTVSTPTPG
+361 DSNVTVSAPVPG
-373 SDNMF
+373 SNNVFD
-378 NGALQETNVN
+378 GALQETNVN

-413 NQEASQSI
+413 NQEVSQSI

-465 TVENSNELLINAI
+465 TVENSNELLISAI
-478 ATTCDSTA
+478 ATTSDSTA

-512 YDHSVSAQAP
+512 YDHSVSAQEP
-522 ELNLHCETQSIEANN
+522 ELNLHCEAQSLKTN
-537 STASPAPDTNAI
+537 SSTVSPAPNA
-549 NSISEVAAIDTCSQ
+549 NQE
-563 TNKKEANQH
+563 EANQLQ
-572 KPIQDA
+572 PIQDA
-578 IEQNTNLA
+578 IEQNTKLA

-595 ESPELND
+595 ESTELHSTTKANTKVKAKAKSD
-602 TANADTIEKAKA
+602 SKDSSNSTSKSKTKNADQELQVQASNDALLETKEQETELESPKLQETNKNHASANTKLKAKA
-614 KVESKSSSKST
+614 KVESKSSSKSA
-625 SKSKSN
+625 SKSK
-631 SAAQE
+631 
-636 LQASNSGNSKLE
+636 
-648 STELNDIANANTL
+648 T
-661 EKAKAKSDSKD
+661 
-672 SSKSTSKSKSKNA
+672 KNA

-690 ASNSGDSTLESPELN
+690 ASNSGDSTLESP
-705 DTANANTKVKA
+705 
-716 KAKVESKSSSK
+716 
-727 SASKSKVHTELNDT
+727 ELNDT

-775 QSQASNDALIE
+775 QSQASNDALIA

-800 ETNKNHAFANTK
+800 ETNKNHASANTK
-812 VKAKVK
+812 VKAKANVESKSRSKSASNSNANSADQELEASNRSDSKLEATEPHGTTKANTKVK
-818 RDSQSSS
+818 AKAKSDSKYSS
-825 KSVSNS
+825 KSTPKS
-831 KAKKA
+831 KTKNA

-851 TTELNDTAKANTKV
+851 ATELHGTTK
-865 KVKAKVEAK
+865 
-874 GSSKSVS
+874 
-881 NSKAKSA
+881 
-888 DQELQASNSGDSK
+888 
-901 LETTELNDTV
+901 
-911 NANTKV
+911 ANTKV
-917 KAKAKVESKSSSKSA
+917 KAKAKVESKSA
-932 SKSKAKNADQE
+932 
-943 LQASNSG
+943 
-950 DSTLES
+950 
-956 TELNDT
+956 
-962 ANAYT
+962 
-967 KVKAKAKVESKS
+967 
-979 SSKSA
+979 
-984 SNSKAHTEIKD
+984 
-995 TTKANTEVKAKAK
+995 
-1008 AESKGSS
+1008 
-1015 KNKSKSKANGAD
+1015 SKSKANGAD
-1027 QELHAS
+1027 QKQEAS
-1033 NSGDSKLES
+1033 NRSDSKLEAA
-1042 TELHGTTN
+1042 ELNGTT
-1050 TDTMEKAK
+1050 
-1058 VNTEPKDTNKA
+1058 KA
-1069 NTKAKSKVLKRSL
+1069 NTK
-1082 AKGKIKG
+1082 
-1089 PNGLLVAESAEDLL
+1089 
-1103 LGKSKNKTLLSGPK
+1103 
-1117 SSKNKGKVKA
+1117 VKA
-1127 KRNLKDDV
+1127 KAKSDSKD
-1135 AVSSQS
+1135 SSKSTSKSKTKNADPELQVQAS
-1141 GKDKVESQD
+1141 NDALLETMEQETELESPKLQDTNKSNASANTKV
-1150 GVLLQSWLFDL
+1150 
-1161 GAGD
+1161 

>member
-270 LGPILNGAQ
+270 LGPILDGAQ
-279 IRDIIERAFALP
+279 IRDIIERSFALP

-337 VQAKDATQ
+337 VQAKDAPQ
-345 TSASQEDKPLS
+345 TSASQEDKQLS

-361 DSNVTVSTPTPG
+361 DSNVTVSAPTPG
-373 SDNMF
+373 SDNVF
-378 NGALQETNVN
+378 DGALQETNVN

-413 NQEASQSI
+413 NQEVSQSI
-421 NGTQPVEVKA
+421 NGTQPIEVKA

-478 ATTCDSTA
+478 ATTSDSTA

-512 YDHSVSAQAP
+512 YDHSVSAQEP
-522 ELNLHCETQSIEANN
+522 ELNLHCEAQSLKTN
-537 STASPAPDTNAI
+537 SSTVSPAPNA
-549 NSISEVAAIDTCSQ
+549 NQE
-563 TNKKEANQH
+563 EANQLQ
-572 KPIQDA
+572 PIQDA
-578 IEQNTNLA
+578 IEQNTKLA

-595 ESPELND
+595 ES
-602 TANADTIEKAKA
+602 
-614 KVESKSSSKST
+614 
-625 SKSKSN
+625 
-631 SAAQE
+631 
-636 LQASNSGNSKLE
+636 
-648 STELNDIANANTL
+648 TELH
-661 EKAKAKSDSKD
+661 
-672 SSKSTSKSKSKNA
+672 ST
-685 DQELQ
+685 
-690 ASNSGDSTLESPELN
+690 
-705 DTANANTKVKA
+705 TK
-716 KAKVESKSSSK
+716 
-727 SASKSKVHTELNDT
+727 
-741 ANANTKVKAKAKSDS
+741 ANTKVKAKAKSD
-756 KDSSKSTS
+756 
-764 KSKANN
+764 
-770 EDQQS
+770 
-775 QSQASNDALIE
+775 I
-786 TKGAGP
+786 
-792 ELVSPEQQ
+792 
-800 ETNKNHAFANTK
+800 
-812 VKAKVK
+812 
-818 RDSQSSS
+818 
-825 KSVSNS
+825 
-831 KAKKA
+831 
-836 DQELQAS
+836 
-843 NSGDSKLE
+843 
-851 TTELNDTAKANTKV
+851 
-865 KVKAKVEAK
+865 
-874 GSSKSVS
+874 
-881 NSKAKSA
+881 
-888 DQELQASNSGDSK
+888 
-901 LETTELNDTV
+901 
-911 NANTKV
+911 
-917 KAKAKVESKSSSKSA
+917 
-932 SKSKAKNADQE
+932 
-943 LQASNSG
+943 
-950 DSTLES
+950 
-956 TELNDT
+956 
-962 ANAYT
+962 
-967 KVKAKAKVESKS
+967 
-979 SSKSA
+979 
-984 SNSKAHTEIKD
+984 
-995 TTKANTEVKAKAK
+995 
-1008 AESKGSS
+1008 
-1015 KNKSKSKANGAD
+1015 
-1027 QELHAS
+1027 
-1033 NSGDSKLES
+1033 
-1042 TELHGTTN
+1042 
-1050 TDTMEKAK
+1050 
-1058 VNTEPKDTNKA
+1058 
-1069 NTKAKSKVLKRSL
+1069 
-1082 AKGKIKG
+1082 
-1089 PNGLLVAESAEDLL
+1089 
-1103 LGKSKNKTLLSGPK
+1103 
-1117 SSKNKGKVKA
+1117 
-1127 KRNLKDDV
+1127 
-1135 AVSSQS
+1135 
-1141 GKDKVESQD
+1141 
-1150 GVLLQSWLFDL
+1150 
-1161 GAGD
+1161 

>member
-227 ESNVSS
+227 ESNVSN

-270 LGPILNGAQ
+270 LGPILDGAQ
-279 IRDIIERAFALP
+279 IRDIIERSFALP

-328 KQKAQIQEQ
+328 KQKAQLQE
-337 VQAKDATQ
+337 QAKDANQ
-345 TSASQEDKPLS
+345 TSASQEDKQLS

-413 NQEASQSI
+413 NQEVSQSI

-478 ATTCDSTA
+478 ATTSDSTA

-512 YDHSVSAQAP
+512 YDHSVSAQEP
-522 ELNLHCETQSIEANN
+522 ELNLHCEAQSLK
-537 STASPAPDTNAI
+537 TNALHRPLLMPI
-549 NSISEVAAIDTCSQ
+549 KKRLISCSQ
-563 TNKKEANQH
+563 FKMQLSKIQILLHKKQR
-572 KPIQDA
+572 
-578 IEQNTNLA
+578 
-586 PQETNEQEL
+586 
-595 ESPELND
+595 
-602 TANADTIEKAKA
+602 
-614 KVESKSSSKST
+614 SKSWSLPSF
-625 SKSKSN
+625 
-631 SAAQE
+631 
-636 LQASNSGNSKLE
+636 
-648 STELNDIANANTL
+648 IAL
-661 EKAKAKSDSKD
+661 
-672 SSKSTSKSKSKNA
+672 
-685 DQELQ
+685 
-690 ASNSGDSTLESPELN
+690 PR
-705 DTANANTKVKA
+705 
-716 KAKVESKSSSK
+716 
-727 SASKSKVHTELNDT
+727 
-741 ANANTKVKAKAKSDS
+741 
-756 KDSSKSTS
+756 
-764 KSKANN
+764 
-770 EDQQS
+770 
-775 QSQASNDALIE
+775 LI
-786 TKGAGP
+786 
-792 ELVSPEQQ
+792 L
-800 ETNKNHAFANTK
+800 
-812 VKAKVK
+812 
-818 RDSQSSS
+818 R
-825 KSVSNS
+825 
-831 KAKKA
+831 
-836 DQELQAS
+836 
-843 NSGDSKLE
+843 
-851 TTELNDTAKANTKV
+851 
-865 KVKAKVEAK
+865 
-874 GSSKSVS
+874 
-881 NSKAKSA
+881 
-888 DQELQASNSGDSK
+888 
-901 LETTELNDTV
+901 
-911 NANTKV
+911 
-917 KAKAKVESKSSSKSA
+917 
-932 SKSKAKNADQE
+932 
-943 LQASNSG
+943 
-950 DSTLES
+950 
-956 TELNDT
+956 
-962 ANAYT
+962 
-967 KVKAKAKVESKS
+967 
-979 SSKSA
+979 
-984 SNSKAHTEIKD
+984 
-995 TTKANTEVKAKAK
+995 
-1008 AESKGSS
+1008 
-1015 KNKSKSKANGAD
+1015 
-1027 QELHAS
+1027 
-1033 NSGDSKLES
+1033 
-1042 TELHGTTN
+1042 
-1050 TDTMEKAK
+1050 
-1058 VNTEPKDTNKA
+1058 
-1069 NTKAKSKVLKRSL
+1069 
-1082 AKGKIKG
+1082 
-1089 PNGLLVAESAEDLL
+1089 
-1103 LGKSKNKTLLSGPK
+1103 
-1117 SSKNKGKVKA
+1117 
-1127 KRNLKDDV
+1127 
-1135 AVSSQS
+1135 
-1141 GKDKVESQD
+1141 
-1150 GVLLQSWLFDL
+1150 
-1161 GAGD
+1161 

>member
-197 SSYTNGSSSYNSEED
+197 SSYANGSSSHNSEED

-227 ESNVSS
+227 ESNVSN

-279 IRDIIERAFALP
+279 IRDIIERSFALP

-304 INKLLNGREVK
+304 INKLLNGREIK

-328 KQKAQIQEQ
+328 KQKAQLQE
-337 VQAKDATQ
+337 QAKDANQ
-345 TSASQEDKPLS
+345 TSSLQEGKPLS

-361 DSNVTVSTPTPG
+361 DSNVSAPVPVPG
-373 SDNMF
+373 SNNVFD
-378 NGALQETNVN
+378 GELQETNVN

-405 NSFIADAM
+405 NSFIADTM
-413 NQEASQSI
+413 NQEVSQSI

-478 ATTCDSTA
+478 ATTSDSTA

-512 YDHSVSAQAP
+512 YDLSVSAQEP
-522 ELNLHCETQSIEANN
+522 ELNLHCEAQSFETN
-537 STASPAPDTNAI
+537 SSTVSPAPDTNAI
-549 NSISEVAAIDTCSQ
+549 NSNSEVAGIDTSHK
-563 TNKKEANQH
+563 TNQH
-572 KPIQDA
+572 KQAQDT
-578 IEQNTNLA
+578 IKQNTNIA

-595 ESPELND
+595 DSLKANTND
-602 TANADTIEKAKA
+602 KVEAKA
-614 KVESKSSSKST
+614 K
-625 SKSKSN
+625 
-631 SAAQE
+631 
-636 LQASNSGNSKLE
+636 G
-648 STELNDIANANTL
+648 
-661 EKAKAKSDSKD
+661 DSKD
-672 SSKSTSKSKSKNA
+672 SSKSTSNSKANNEDQQSQSQDSNDALLAAKGSELVSPELHGTNDANTKLKAKAKVESKGSTNSVSKSNANTEIKDTTKANTKVKAKANSDFDDSSKSTSKSKANSA
-685 DQELQ
+685 NQKIE
-690 ASNSGDSTLESPELN
+690 ASNSGDSNLESTELHG
-705 DTANANTKVKA
+705 TTKANTKVKA
-716 KAKVESKSSSK
+716 KAKVESNSSSK
-727 SASKSKVHTELNDT
+727 SASKSKAKSANQELQASNSGDSKLETTELNDT

-756 KDSSKSTS
+756 KDSSK
-764 KSKANN
+764 
-770 EDQQS
+770 
-775 QSQASNDALIE
+775 
-786 TKGAGP
+786 
-792 ELVSPEQQ
+792 
-800 ETNKNHAFANTK
+800 NK
-812 VKAKVK
+812 
-818 RDSQSSS
+818 
-825 KSVSNS
+825 
-831 KAKKA
+831 
-836 DQELQAS
+836 
-843 NSGDSKLE
+843 
-851 TTELNDTAKANTKV
+851 
-865 KVKAKVEAK
+865 
-874 GSSKSVS
+874 
-881 NSKAKSA
+881 
-888 DQELQASNSGDSK
+888 
-901 LETTELNDTV
+901 
-911 NANTKV
+911 
-917 KAKAKVESKSSSKSA
+917 

-950 DSTLES
+950 DSKLDA
-956 TELNDT
+956 TELLGTTN
-962 ANAYT
+962 ANT
-967 KVKAKAKVESKS
+967 KVKVQA
-979 SSKSA
+979 
-984 SNSKAHTEIKD
+984 
-995 TTKANTEVKAKAK
+995 
-1008 AESKGSS
+1008 
-1015 KNKSKSKANGAD
+1015 
-1027 QELHAS
+1027 
-1033 NSGDSKLES
+1033 
-1042 TELHGTTN
+1042 
-1050 TDTMEKAK
+1050 
-1058 VNTEPKDTNKA
+1058 NTEPKDTNKA
-1069 NTKAKSKVLKRSL
+1069 NTKVKSKDAGESSSASKVLKRSL

-1117 SSKNKGKVKA
+1117 SSKNKDKAKV
-1127 KRNLKDDV
+1127 KRNLKDDT
-1135 AVSSQS
+1135 AVSNKS
-1141 GKDKVESQD
+1141 GKDKEESQD
-1150 GVLLQSWLFDL
+1150 GLLLQSWLFDL

>member
-337 VQAKDATQ
+337 VQAKDANQ
-345 TSASQEDKPLS
+345 TSASQEDKQLS
-356 NNQVQ
+356 NNQVH
-361 DSNVTVSTPTPG
+361 DSNVTVSAPTPG
-373 SDNMF
+373 SDNVF
-378 NGALQETNVN
+378 DGALQETNVN

-405 NSFIADAM
+405 NSFIADVM
-413 NQEASQSI
+413 NQEVSQSI

-478 ATTCDSTA
+478 ANTSDSTA

-512 YDHSVSAQAP
+512 YDHSVSAQEP
-522 ELNLHCETQSIEANN
+522 ELNLHCEAQSLKTN
-537 STASPAPDTNAI
+537 SSTVSPAPNA
-549 NSISEVAAIDTCSQ
+549 NQE
-563 TNKKEANQH
+563 EANQLQ
-572 KPIQDA
+572 PIQDA
-578 IEQNTNLA
+578 IEQNTKLA

-595 ESPELND
+595 ES
-602 TANADTIEKAKA
+602 
-614 KVESKSSSKST
+614 
-625 SKSKSN
+625 
-631 SAAQE
+631 
-636 LQASNSGNSKLE
+636 
-648 STELNDIANANTL
+648 TELH
-661 EKAKAKSDSKD
+661 
-672 SSKSTSKSKSKNA
+672 ST
-685 DQELQ
+685 
-690 ASNSGDSTLESPELN
+690 
-705 DTANANTKVKA
+705 TK
-716 KAKVESKSSSK
+716 
-727 SASKSKVHTELNDT
+727 
-741 ANANTKVKAKAKSDS
+741 ANTKVKAKAKSDS
-756 KDSSKSTS
+756 KDSSNSTS
-764 KSKANN
+764 KSKTKNA
-770 EDQQS
+770 DQELQV
-775 QSQASNDALIE
+775 QASNDALLE
-786 TKGAGP
+786 TKEQKTELESP
-792 ELVSPEQQ
+792 ELQ
-800 ETNKNHAFANTK
+800 ETNKNHASANTK
-812 VKAKVK
+812 
-818 RDSQSSS
+818 
-825 KSVSNS
+825 
-831 KAKKA
+831 
-836 DQELQAS
+836 L
-843 NSGDSKLE
+843 
-851 TTELNDTAKANTKV
+851 
-865 KVKAKVEAK
+865 
-874 GSSKSVS
+874 
-881 NSKAKSA
+881 
-888 DQELQASNSGDSK
+888 
-901 LETTELNDTV
+901 
-911 NANTKV
+911 
-917 KAKAKVESKSSSKSA
+917 KAKAKVESKSSSQSA
-932 SKSKAKNADQE
+932 SKSKDNSANQEQEDSNRSDSKLEATELHGTTKANTKVKAKAKIESKSSPKRASKSKANGADQKQEASNRSDSKLEATELNGTTKANTKVRAKANSNSKGITKSRSHAEIKDTTKANTKVKAKAKSDSEDSSKSTSKSKTKNADQE
-943 LQASNSG
+943 LQASNRSE
-950 DSTLES
+950 SKLEA
-956 TELNDT
+956 TELNGTTKANTKVKANKAHTDT
-962 ANAYT
+962 TKAKANSDSKDSSKSASKSKANIDDQEQEASNISDSKLEATELHGTTKANT
-967 KVKAKAKVESKS
+967 KVKAKA
-979 SSKSA
+979 
-984 SNSKAHTEIKD
+984 
-995 TTKANTEVKAKAK
+995 
-1008 AESKGSS
+1008 
-1015 KNKSKSKANGAD
+1015 
-1027 QELHAS
+1027 
-1033 NSGDSKLES
+1033 
-1042 TELHGTTN
+1042 
-1050 TDTMEKAK
+1050 
-1058 VNTEPKDTNKA
+1058 NTEPKDS
-1069 NTKAKSKVLKRSL
+1069 TKAKSKDAGESSSESKVLKRSL

-1117 SSKNKGKVKA
+1117 SSKNKDKAKV
-1127 KRNLKDDV
+1127 KRNLKDDT
-1135 AVSSQS
+1135 AVSNKS
-1141 GKDKVESQD
+1141 GKDKVESKD
-1150 GVLLQSWLFDL
+1150 EVLLQSWLFDL

>member
-304 INKLLNGREVK
+304 INKLLNGREIK

-345 TSASQEDKPLS
+345 TSASQEDKQLS

-361 DSNVTVSTPTPG
+361 DSNVTVSAPTPG
-373 SDNMF
+373 SDNVF
-378 NGALQETNVN
+378 DGALQETNVN

-405 NSFIADAM
+405 NSFIADVM
-413 NQEASQSI
+413 NQKVSQSI

-439 FAVKAE
+439 FAVEAE

-478 ATTCDSTA
+478 ATTSDSTA

-512 YDHSVSAQAP
+512 YDHSVSAQEP
-522 ELNLHCETQSIEANN
+522 ELNLHCEAQSLKTN
-537 STASPAPDTNAI
+537 SSTVSPAPNA
-549 NSISEVAAIDTCSQ
+549 NQE
-563 TNKKEANQH
+563 EANQLQ
-572 KPIQDA
+572 PIQDA

-586 PQETNEQEL
+586 SQETNEQEL
-595 ESPELND
+595 ESTKLND
-602 TANADTIEKAKA
+602 TANADTME
-614 KVESKSSSKST
+614 
-625 SKSKSN
+625 
-631 SAAQE
+631 
-636 LQASNSGNSKLE
+636 
-648 STELNDIANANTL
+648 
-661 EKAKAKSDSKD
+661 
-672 SSKSTSKSKSKNA
+672 
-685 DQELQ
+685 
-690 ASNSGDSTLESPELN
+690 
-705 DTANANTKVKA
+705 KA

-727 SASKSKVHTELNDT
+727 SASKEYEHSVSVQALELNLHCEAQSLEPNNSTVSPATDTNAINSISEVATIDTCPQTNKEEANQQNPIQDAIEQNTKLAQQETNTQELGSSELNDT
-741 ANANTKVKAKAKSDS
+741 ANTDTMEKAKAEAESKSSSKSASKSKVHTETKDTTKANTKVKDKAKVESKSSSQSASKSKDNSANQEQEDSNRSDSKLEATELHGTTKANTKVKAKAKSDS
-756 KDSSKSTS
+756 EDSSKSTS
-764 KSKANN
+764 KSK
-770 EDQQS
+770 
-775 QSQASNDALIE
+775 
-786 TKGAGP
+786 
-792 ELVSPEQQ
+792 
-800 ETNKNHAFANTK
+800 TNG
-812 VKAKVK
+812 
-818 RDSQSSS
+818 
-825 KSVSNS
+825 
-831 KAKKA
+831 A

-843 NSGDSKLE
+843 NRSDSKLE
-851 TTELNDTAKANTKV
+851 ATELHGTTK
-865 KVKAKVEAK
+865 
-874 GSSKSVS
+874 
-881 NSKAKSA
+881 
-888 DQELQASNSGDSK
+888 
-901 LETTELNDTV
+901 
-911 NANTKV
+911 ANTKV
-917 KAKAKVESKSSSKSA
+917 KAKAKVESKISSKSA
-932 SKSKAKNADQE
+932 SKSKAN
-943 LQASNSG
+943 
-950 DSTLES
+950 
-956 TELNDT
+956 
-962 ANAYT
+962 
-967 KVKAKAKVESKS
+967 
-979 SSKSA
+979 
-984 SNSKAHTEIKD
+984 TEIKD

-1015 KNKSKSKANGAD
+1015 KNKSKSKTNGAD
-1027 QELHAS
+1027 QELQAS

-1058 VNTEPKDTNKA
+1058 ANTEPKDTNNA

>member
-279 IRDIIERAFALP
+279 IRDIIERAFSLP

-413 NQEASQSI
+413 NQEVGQSI

-478 ATTCDSTA
+478 ATTSDSTA

-512 YDHSVSAQAP
+512 YDHSVSAQEP
-522 ELNLHCETQSIEANN
+522 ELNLHCEAQSLEANS
-537 STASPAPDTNAI
+537 STVSPAPNA
-549 NSISEVAAIDTCSQ
+549 NQE
-563 TNKKEANQH
+563 EANQLP
-572 KPIQDA
+572 PIQDA
-578 IEQNTNLA
+578 IEQNTKLA

-595 ESPELND
+595 DTTNANAKIEANKAHTEIKDTTKAKAKVESKGSSNSTSKSKTDNADQQLQGQDSNDALLETKGAEPELVSPKLQYSNKRNAS
-602 TANADTIEKAKA
+602 ANTKVNAKA
-614 KVESKSSSKST
+614 KVESKSSSKSA
-625 SKSKSN
+625 N
-631 SAAQE
+631 QE
-636 LQASNSGNSKLE
+636 LQASNSSNSKLE
-648 STELNDIANANTL
+648 ATELIDTTKANTKVRAKANSNSKGTTKSRAHA
-661 EKAKAKSDSKD
+661 EIKDTTKANTRVKAKAKSDSED
-672 SSKSTSKSKSKNA
+672 SSKSTSKSKTKNA
-685 DQELQ
+685 DLELQVQASNDALLETKEQKTELVSHELQDTNKSNASANAKLKAKAKVEAKGSSKSVSNSKAKSAGQELQ
-690 ASNSGDSTLESPELN
+690 ASNSGDSKLETTELN

-727 SASKSKVHTELNDT
+727 SASKSKANSVDQELEASNRSDSKLEATELHDT
-741 ANANTKVKAKAKSDS
+741 TKVKAKAKVESKGITKSAYKRKAHAEIKDTTKANTKVKAKAKSDS
-756 KDSSKSTS
+756 EDSSKSTS
-764 KSKANN
+764 KSKANGADH
-770 EDQQS
+770 ELHA
-775 QSQASNDALIE
+775 QASIDALLE
-786 TKGAGP
+786 TNGQA
-792 ELVSPEQQ
+792 VSPELQD
-800 ETNKNHAFANTK
+800 TNNSNT
-812 VKAKVK
+812 
-818 RDSQSSS
+818 S
-825 KSVSNS
+825 
-831 KAKKA
+831 
-836 DQELQAS
+836 
-843 NSGDSKLE
+843 
-851 TTELNDTAKANTKV
+851 
-865 KVKAKVEAK
+865 
-874 GSSKSVS
+874 
-881 NSKAKSA
+881 
-888 DQELQASNSGDSK
+888 
-901 LETTELNDTV
+901 
-911 NANTKV
+911 ANTKV
-917 KAKAKVESKSSSKSA
+917 KAKA
-932 SKSKAKNADQE
+932 
-943 LQASNSG
+943 
-950 DSTLES
+950 
-956 TELNDT
+956 
-962 ANAYT
+962 
-967 KVKAKAKVESKS
+967 
-979 SSKSA
+979 
-984 SNSKAHTEIKD
+984 
-995 TTKANTEVKAKAK
+995 
-1008 AESKGSS
+1008 
-1015 KNKSKSKANGAD
+1015 
-1027 QELHAS
+1027 
-1033 NSGDSKLES
+1033 
-1042 TELHGTTN
+1042 
-1050 TDTMEKAK
+1050 
-1058 VNTEPKDTNKA
+1058 NTEPKDS
-1069 NTKAKSKVLKRSL
+1069 TKAKSKDAGESSSESKVLKRSL

-1103 LGKSKNKTLLSGPK
+1103 LGKSKNKTLLSDPN
-1117 SSKNKGKVKA
+1117 SSKNKGKAKV

>member
-197 SSYTNGSSSYNSEED
+197 SSYTNDSSSYNSEED

-227 ESNVSS
+227 ESNVSN

-361 DSNVTVSTPTPG
+361 DSNVTVSAPTPG
-373 SDNMF
+373 SDNVF
-378 NGALQETNVN
+378 DGALQETNVN

-413 NQEASQSI
+413 NQEVSQSI

-478 ATTCDSTA
+478 ATTSDSTA

-522 ELNLHCETQSIEANN
+522 ELNLHCEAQSLETN
-537 STASPAPDTNAI
+537 SSTVSPAPNA
-549 NSISEVAAIDTCSQ
+549 NQE
-563 TNKKEANQH
+563 EANQQ

-578 IEQNTNLA
+578 IEQNTKLA

-595 ESPELND
+595 ESTELHSTTKANTKVKAKAKSDSEDSSKSTSKSKTKNADQELQVQASNDALLETKGAEPELVSTELQASNRGDSKLESTGLND
-602 TANADTIEKAKA
+602 TTKANTKVKAKA

-625 SKSKSN
+625 SKN
-631 SAAQE
+631 
-636 LQASNSGNSKLE
+636 
-648 STELNDIANANTL
+648 
-661 EKAKAKSDSKD
+661 KAKNTDK
-672 SSKSTSKSKSKNA
+672 
-685 DQELQ
+685 ELQ
-690 ASNSGDSTLESPELN
+690 ASNSGDSTLESTELNDTANAYTKVKAKAKVESKSRSKSASNSNANSADQELEASNRSDSKLEATEPHGTTKANTKVKAKAKVESKSRSKSASNSNANSADQEQEASNRGDSKLESPELN

-716 KAKVESKSSSK
+716 KAKVESNSSSK
-727 SASKSKVHTELNDT
+727 SASKSK
-741 ANANTKVKAKAKSDS
+741 ANGADH
-756 KDSSKSTS
+756 
-764 KSKANN
+764 
-770 EDQQS
+770 EQE
-775 QSQASNDALIE
+775 ASN
-786 TKGAGP
+786 
-792 ELVSPEQQ
+792 
-800 ETNKNHAFANTK
+800 
-812 VKAKVK
+812 
-818 RDSQSSS
+818 R
-825 KSVSNS
+825 
-831 KAKKA
+831 
-836 DQELQAS
+836 
-843 NSGDSKLE
+843 GDSKLE
-851 TTELNDTAKANTKV
+851 ATELHGTTK
-865 KVKAKVEAK
+865 
-874 GSSKSVS
+874 
-881 NSKAKSA
+881 
-888 DQELQASNSGDSK
+888 
-901 LETTELNDTV
+901 
-911 NANTKV
+911 ANTKV

-950 DSTLES
+950 DSKLES
-956 TELNDT
+956 PELNDT
-962 ANAYT
+962 TNANT
-967 KVKAKAKVESKS
+967 KVKAKAKV
-979 SSKSA
+979 
-984 SNSKAHTEIKD
+984 
-995 TTKANTEVKAKAK
+995 
-1008 AESKGSS
+1008 ESKGSS
-1015 KNKSKSKANGAD
+1015 KNKSKSKAKNAD
-1027 QELHAS
+1027 QELQAS
-1033 NSGDSKLES
+1033 NSGDSKLGS
-1042 TELHGTTN
+1042 PELNDTANAN
-1050 TDTMEKAK
+1050 TKVKAKAK
-1058 VNTEPKDTNKA
+1058 VESKGSSKSESAKSKDA
-1069 NTKAKSKVLKRSL
+1069 GESSSESKVLKRSL

-1117 SSKNKGKVKA
+1117 SSKNKSKVKA
-1127 KRNLKDDV
+1127 KRSLKDDT
-1135 AVSSQS
+1135 AVSNKS

>member
-227 ESNVSS
+227 ESNVSN

-270 LGPILNGAQ
+270 LGPILDGAQ
-279 IRDIIERAFALP
+279 IRDIIERSFALP

-478 ATTCDSTA
+478 ATTSDSTA

-512 YDHSVSAQAP
+512 YDLIVSAQEP
-522 ELNLHCETQSIEANN
+522 ELNLHCEAQSLKTNS
-537 STASPAPDTNAI
+537 STASPAPNA
-549 NSISEVAAIDTCSQ
+549 NQE
-563 TNKKEANQH
+563 EANQQ

-578 IEQNTNLA
+578 IEQNTKLA
-586 PQETNEQEL
+586 QQETNTQEL
-595 ESPELND
+595 GASELND
-602 TANADTIEKAKA
+602 TANADTMEKAKVKRDSQSSSKSASKSKAKNADKELQAQDSNDALLETKGAEPELVSTELQDTNKANANANTKVKAKAKVESKGSSKSASKSKTKNSDKELQASNRGDSKLESTGLNDTTKANTKVKAKA

-625 SKSKSN
+625 SKSKAKN
-631 SAAQE
+631 TDKE
-636 LQASNSGNSKLE
+636 LQASNSGDSKLE
-648 STELNDIANANTL
+648 STELND
-661 EKAKAKSDSKD
+661 
-672 SSKSTSKSKSKNA
+672 
-685 DQELQ
+685 
-690 ASNSGDSTLESPELN
+690 
-705 DTANANTKVKA
+705 TANA
-716 KAKVESKSSSK
+716 
-727 SASKSKVHTELNDT
+727 DT
-741 ANANTKVKAKAKSDS
+741 M
-756 KDSSKSTS
+756 
-764 KSKANN
+764 
-770 EDQQS
+770 E
-775 QSQASNDALIE
+775 
-786 TKGAGP
+786 
-792 ELVSPEQQ
+792 
-800 ETNKNHAFANTK
+800 
-812 VKAKVK
+812 KAKVK

-836 DQELQAS
+836 DQELQDSNSGDSTQESPELNDTANADTMEKAKAKVESKRSSKSASKSKANGADQEQEAS

-901 LETTELNDTV
+901 LETTELNDTA

-917 KAKAKVESKSSSKSA
+917 KAKAKVEAKGSFKSVSKSM
-932 SKSKAKNADQE
+932 AKNADQE

-950 DSTLES
+950 DSKLES
-956 TELNDT
+956 PELNDT
-962 ANAYT
+962 TNANT
-967 KVKAKAKVESKS
+967 KVKAKAKVESKG

-984 SNSKAHTEIKD
+984 S
-995 TTKANTEVKAKAK
+995 
-1008 AESKGSS
+1008 
-1015 KNKSKSKANGAD
+1015 KSKTKNAD
-1027 QELHAS
+1027 HELQAS

-1042 TELHGTTN
+1042 TELNGTT
-1050 TDTMEKAK
+1050 K
-1058 VNTEPKDTNKA
+1058 NKA
-1069 NTKAKSKVLKRSL
+1069 NTKAKSKDASERSSESKVLKRSL

>member
-345 TSASQEDKPLS
+345 TSASQEDKQLS

-361 DSNVTVSTPTPG
+361 DSNVTVSAPTPG
-373 SDNMF
+373 SDNVF
-378 NGALQETNVN
+378 DGALQETNVN

-413 NQEASQSI
+413 NQEVSQSI

-478 ATTCDSTA
+478 ATTSDSTA

-522 ELNLHCETQSIEANN
+522 ELNLHCEAQSLETN
-537 STASPAPDTNAI
+537 SSTVSPAPNA
-549 NSISEVAAIDTCSQ
+549 NQE
-563 TNKKEANQH
+563 EANQQ

-578 IEQNTNLA
+578 IEQNTKLA

-595 ESPELND
+595 ESTELHSTTKANTKVKAKAKSDSEDSSKSTSKSKTKNADQELQVQASNDALLETKEQKTELESPELQETNKNHAS
-602 TANADTIEKAKA
+602 ANTKLKAKA
-614 KVESKSSSKST
+614 KVESKSSSQSA
-625 SKSKSN
+625 SKSKDN
-631 SAAQE
+631 SANQE
-636 LQASNSGNSKLE
+636 QEDSNRSDSKLE
-648 STELNDIANANTL
+648 ATELHGTT
-661 EKAKAKSDSKD
+661 K
-672 SSKSTSKSKSKNA
+672 
-685 DQELQ
+685 
-690 ASNSGDSTLESPELN
+690 
-705 DTANANTKVKA
+705 ANTKVKA
-716 KAKVESKSSSK
+716 KAKVESKSSPK
-727 SASKSKVHTELNDT
+727 RASKSKANGADQKQEASNRSDSKLEATELNGTTKANTKVRAKANSNSKGITKSRSHAEIKDT
-741 ANANTKVKAKAKSDS
+741 TKANTKVKAKAKSDS
-756 KDSSKSTS
+756 EDSSKSTS
-764 KSKANN
+764 KSK
-770 EDQQS
+770 
-775 QSQASNDALIE
+775 
-786 TKGAGP
+786 T
-792 ELVSPEQQ
+792 
-800 ETNKNHAFANTK
+800 
-812 VKAKVK
+812 
-818 RDSQSSS
+818 
-825 KSVSNS
+825 
-831 KAKKA
+831 
-836 DQELQAS
+836 
-843 NSGDSKLE
+843 
-851 TTELNDTAKANTKV
+851 
-865 KVKAKVEAK
+865 
-874 GSSKSVS
+874 
-881 NSKAKSA
+881 
-888 DQELQASNSGDSK
+888 
-901 LETTELNDTV
+901 
-911 NANTKV
+911 
-917 KAKAKVESKSSSKSA
+917 
-932 SKSKAKNADQE
+932 KNADQE
-943 LQASNSG
+943 LQASNRSE
-950 DSTLES
+950 SKLEA
-956 TELNDT
+956 TELNGTTKANTKVKANKAHTDT
-962 ANAYT
+962 TKAKANSDSKDSSKSASKSKANIDDQEQEASNISDSKLEATELHGTTKANT
-967 KVKAKAKVESKS
+967 KVKAKA
-979 SSKSA
+979 
-984 SNSKAHTEIKD
+984 
-995 TTKANTEVKAKAK
+995 
-1008 AESKGSS
+1008 
-1015 KNKSKSKANGAD
+1015 
-1027 QELHAS
+1027 
-1033 NSGDSKLES
+1033 
-1042 TELHGTTN
+1042 
-1050 TDTMEKAK
+1050 
-1058 VNTEPKDTNKA
+1058 NTEPKDS
-1069 NTKAKSKVLKRSL
+1069 TKAKSKDAGESSCASKVLKRSL

>member
-328 KQKAQIQEQ
+328 KQKAQLQE
-337 VQAKDATQ
+337 QAKDANQ
-345 TSASQEDKPLS
+345 TSASQEDKQLS

-361 DSNVTVSTPTPG
+361 DSNVTVSAPVPG
-373 SDNMF
+373 SNNVFD
-378 NGALQETNVN
+378 GALQETNVN

-413 NQEASQSI
+413 NQEVSQSI

-465 TVENSNELLINAI
+465 TVENSNELLISAI
-478 ATTCDSTA
+478 ATTSDSTA

-512 YDHSVSAQAP
+512 YDHSVSAQEP
-522 ELNLHCETQSIEANN
+522 ELNLHCEAQSLKTN
-537 STASPAPDTNAI
+537 SSTVSPAPNA
-549 NSISEVAAIDTCSQ
+549 NQE
-563 TNKKEANQH
+563 EANQLQ
-572 KPIQDA
+572 PIQDA
-578 IEQNTNLA
+578 IEQNTKLA

-595 ESPELND
+595 ESTELHSTTKANTKVKAKAKSD
-602 TANADTIEKAKA
+602 SKDSSNSTSKSKTKNADQELQVQASNDALLETKEQETELESPKLQETNKNHASANTKLKAKA
-614 KVESKSSSKST
+614 KVESKSSSKSA
-625 SKSKSN
+625 SKSK
-631 SAAQE
+631 
-636 LQASNSGNSKLE
+636 
-648 STELNDIANANTL
+648 T
-661 EKAKAKSDSKD
+661 
-672 SSKSTSKSKSKNA
+672 KNA

-690 ASNSGDSTLESPELN
+690 ASNSGDSTLESP
-705 DTANANTKVKA
+705 
-716 KAKVESKSSSK
+716 
-727 SASKSKVHTELNDT
+727 ELNDT

-775 QSQASNDALIE
+775 QSQASNDALIA

-800 ETNKNHAFANTK
+800 ETNKNHASANTK
-812 VKAKVK
+812 VKAKANVESKSRSKSASNSNANSADQELEASNRSDSKLEATEPHGTTKANTKVK
-818 RDSQSSS
+818 AKAKSDSKYSS
-825 KSVSNS
+825 KSTPKS
-831 KAKKA
+831 KTKNA

-851 TTELNDTAKANTKV
+851 ATELHGTTK
-865 KVKAKVEAK
+865 
-874 GSSKSVS
+874 
-881 NSKAKSA
+881 
-888 DQELQASNSGDSK
+888 
-901 LETTELNDTV
+901 
-911 NANTKV
+911 ANTKV
-917 KAKAKVESKSSSKSA
+917 KAKAKVESKSA
-932 SKSKAKNADQE
+932 
-943 LQASNSG
+943 
-950 DSTLES
+950 
-956 TELNDT
+956 
-962 ANAYT
+962 
-967 KVKAKAKVESKS
+967 
-979 SSKSA
+979 
-984 SNSKAHTEIKD
+984 
-995 TTKANTEVKAKAK
+995 
-1008 AESKGSS
+1008 
-1015 KNKSKSKANGAD
+1015 SKSKANGAD
-1027 QELHAS
+1027 QKQEAS
-1033 NSGDSKLES
+1033 NRSDSKLEAA
-1042 TELHGTTN
+1042 ELNGTT
-1050 TDTMEKAK
+1050 
-1058 VNTEPKDTNKA
+1058 KA
-1069 NTKAKSKVLKRSL
+1069 NTKVKAKAKSDSKDSSKST
-1082 AKGKIKG
+1082 
-1089 PNGLLVAESAEDLL
+1089 S
-1103 LGKSKNKTLLSGPK
+1103 KSKTKNADPELQVQASNDALLETMEQETELESPKLQDTNKSNASANT
-1117 SSKNKGKVKA
+1117 KVKA
-1127 KRNLKDDV
+1127 ELILSLKTV
-1135 AVSSQS
+1135 PRLRAKMMVKAAV
-1141 GKDKVESQD
+1141 
-1150 GVLLQSWLFDL
+1150 L
-1161 GAGD
+1161 ARY

>member
-345 TSASQEDKPLS
+345 TSASQEDKQLS

-361 DSNVTVSTPTPG
+361 DSNVTVSAPVPG

-413 NQEASQSI
+413 NQEVSQSI

-465 TVENSNELLINAI
+465 TAENSNELLINTI
-478 ATTCDSTA
+478 ATTSDSTA
-486 KLETSYQEVQ
+486 KLETSYQDEK

-512 YDHSVSAQAP
+512 YDLSVSAQEL
-522 ELNLHCETQSIEANN
+522 ELNLHCEALSLETN
-537 STASPAPDTNAI
+537 SSSVSPAPDTNAI

-563 TNKKEANQH
+563 TNKEEANQQ
-572 KPIQDA
+572 KPIQDV
-578 IEQNTNLA
+578 IEQNTKLA
-586 PQETNEQEL
+586 PQETNAQEL
-595 ESPELND
+595 GSPELND
-602 TANADTIEKAKA
+602 TANANTMEKAKAKSASKSKVHTETKDITKANTKVKVKA
-614 KVESKSSSKST
+614 KVESKDSSNST
-625 SKSKSN
+625 SKSKVN
-631 SAAQE
+631 
-636 LQASNSGNSKLE
+636 
-648 STELNDIANANTL
+648 
-661 EKAKAKSDSKD
+661 
-672 SSKSTSKSKSKNA
+672 NA
-685 DQELQ
+685 DQELKAQ
-690 ASNSGDSTLESPELN
+690 DSNDALIETKGAEPELVSTELQ
-705 DTANANTKVKA
+705 DTNKVNANANTKVKA
-716 KAKVESKSSSK
+716 KAKVESKGSTK
-727 SASKSKVHTELNDT
+727 SASNSKAPVEIKDT
-741 ANANTKVKAKAKSDS
+741 TKVNTKVKAKAKSDS
-756 KDSSKSTS
+756 VDSSKTTS
-764 KSKANN
+764 KSKTKNADL
-770 EDQQS
+770 ELQV
-775 QSQASNDALIE
+775 QASNDALLE
-786 TKGAGP
+786 TK
-792 ELVSPEQQ
+792 EQVVSPELQDS
-800 ETNKNHAFANTK
+800 NK
-812 VKAKVK
+812 
-818 RDSQSSS
+818 
-825 KSVSNS
+825 SN
-831 KAKKA
+831 
-836 DQELQAS
+836 AS
-843 NSGDSKLE
+843 D
-851 TTELNDTAKANTKV
+851 
-865 KVKAKVEAK
+865 
-874 GSSKSVS
+874 
-881 NSKAKSA
+881 
-888 DQELQASNSGDSK
+888 
-901 LETTELNDTV
+901 
-911 NANTKV
+911 NTKV
-917 KAKAKVESKSSSKSA
+917 KAKAKVKSKGGTKSA
-932 SKSKAKNADQE
+932 SKSN
-943 LQASNSG
+943 
-950 DSTLES
+950 
-956 TELNDT
+956 
-962 ANAYT
+962 
-967 KVKAKAKVESKS
+967 
-979 SSKSA
+979 
-984 SNSKAHTEIKD
+984 AHTEIKD
-995 TTKANTEVKAKAK
+995 TTKA
-1008 AESKGSS
+1008 
-1015 KNKSKSKANGAD
+1015 KSKDAG
-1027 QELHAS
+1027 
-1033 NSGDSKLES
+1033 ES
-1042 TELHGTTN
+1042 SSE
-1050 TDTMEKAK
+1050 
-1058 VNTEPKDTNKA
+1058 
-1069 NTKAKSKVLKRSL
+1069 SKVLKRSL

-1117 SSKNKGKVKA
+1117 SSKNKGKAKV

>member
-197 SSYTNGSSSYNSEED
+197 SSYTNSSSSYNSEED

-345 TSASQEDKPLS
+345 TSASQEDKQLS

-361 DSNVTVSTPTPG
+361 DSNVTVSAPTPG
-373 SDNMF
+373 SDNVF
-378 NGALQETNVN
+378 DGALQETNVN

-405 NSFIADAM
+405 NSFIADVM
-413 NQEASQSI
+413 NQEVSQSI

-478 ATTCDSTA
+478 ATTSDSTA

-512 YDHSVSAQAP
+512 YDHSVSAQKP
-522 ELNLHCETQSIEANN
+522 ELNLHCEAQSLETN
-537 STASPAPDTNAI
+537 SSTVSPAPNA
-549 NSISEVAAIDTCSQ
+549 NQE
-563 TNKKEANQH
+563 EANQQ

-578 IEQNTNLA
+578 IEQNTKLA
-586 PQETNEQEL
+586 PHETNEQEL
-595 ESPELND
+595 ES
-602 TANADTIEKAKA
+602 
-614 KVESKSSSKST
+614 
-625 SKSKSN
+625 
-631 SAAQE
+631 
-636 LQASNSGNSKLE
+636 
-648 STELNDIANANTL
+648 TELH
-661 EKAKAKSDSKD
+661 
-672 SSKSTSKSKSKNA
+672 ST
-685 DQELQ
+685 
-690 ASNSGDSTLESPELN
+690 
-705 DTANANTKVKA
+705 TK
-716 KAKVESKSSSK
+716 
-727 SASKSKVHTELNDT
+727 
-741 ANANTKVKAKAKSDS
+741 ANTKVKAKAKSDS
-756 KDSSKSTS
+756 KDSSNSTS
-764 KSKANN
+764 KSKTKNA
-770 EDQQS
+770 DQELQV
-775 QSQASNDALIE
+775 QASNDALLE
-786 TKGAGP
+786 TKEQETELESP
-792 ELVSPEQQ
+792 ELQ
-800 ETNKNHAFANTK
+800 ETNKNHASANTKLKAKAKVESKSRSKSASNSNANSADQELEASNRSDSKLEATEPHGTTKAKAKVESKSSFKSASKSKANSVDQELEASNRSDSKLDDTELHGTTKANTK
-812 VKAKVK
+812 VKAKAK
-818 RDSQSSS
+818 AESKGSTKSAS
-825 KSVSNS
+825 KSNAHTEI
-831 KAKKA
+831 K
-836 DQELQAS
+836 D
-843 NSGDSKLE
+843 
-851 TTELNDTAKANTKV
+851 TTK
-865 KVKAKVEAK
+865 
-874 GSSKSVS
+874 
-881 NSKAKSA
+881 
-888 DQELQASNSGDSK
+888 
-901 LETTELNDTV
+901 
-911 NANTKV
+911 ANTKV

-950 DSTLES
+950 DSKLES
-956 TELNDT
+956 PELNDT
-962 ANAYT
+962 TNANT
-967 KVKAKAKVESKS
+967 KVKAKAKV
-979 SSKSA
+979 
-984 SNSKAHTEIKD
+984 
-995 TTKANTEVKAKAK
+995 
-1008 AESKGSS
+1008 ESKGSS
-1015 KNKSKSKANGAD
+1015 KNKSKSKAKNAD
-1027 QELHAS
+1027 QELQAS
-1033 NSGDSKLES
+1033 NSGDSKLGS
-1042 TELHGTTN
+1042 PELNDTANAN
-1050 TDTMEKAK
+1050 TKVKAKAK
-1058 VNTEPKDTNKA
+1058 VESKGSSKSESAKSKDA
-1069 NTKAKSKVLKRSL
+1069 GESSSESKVLKRSL

>member
-227 ESNVSS
+227 ESNVSN

-270 LGPILNGAQ
+270 LGPILDGAQ
-279 IRDIIERAFALP
+279 IRDIIERSFALP

-345 TSASQEDKPLS
+345 TSASQEDKQLS

-361 DSNVTVSTPTPG
+361 DSNVTVSAPTPG
-373 SDNMF
+373 SDNVF
-378 NGALQETNVN
+378 DGALQETNVN

-478 ATTCDSTA
+478 ATTSDSTA

-512 YDHSVSAQAP
+512 YDLSVSAQEP
-522 ELNLHCETQSIEANN
+522 ELNLHCEAQSLETN
-537 STASPAPDTNAI
+537 SITFSPAPNA
-549 NSISEVAAIDTCSQ
+549 NQE
-563 TNKKEANQH
+563 EANQQ

-586 PQETNEQEL
+586 SQETKEQEL
-595 ESPELND
+595 ES
-602 TANADTIEKAKA
+602 
-614 KVESKSSSKST
+614 
-625 SKSKSN
+625 
-631 SAAQE
+631 
-636 LQASNSGNSKLE
+636 
-648 STELNDIANANTL
+648 TELH
-661 EKAKAKSDSKD
+661 
-672 SSKSTSKSKSKNA
+672 STTK
-685 DQELQ
+685 
-690 ASNSGDSTLESPELN
+690 
-705 DTANANTKVKA
+705 ANTKVKA
-716 KAKVESKSSSK
+716 KA
-727 SASKSKVHTELNDT
+727 
-741 ANANTKVKAKAKSDS
+741 

-764 KSKANN
+764 KSKANSA
-770 EDQQS
+770 EQEQE
-775 QSQASNDALIE
+775 ASNRSDSKLDDTE
-786 TKGAGP
+786 LHGTTK
-792 ELVSPEQQ
+792 
-800 ETNKNHAFANTK
+800 ANTK
-812 VKAKVK
+812 VKAKAK
-818 RDSQSSS
+818 AESKGSTKSAS
-825 KSVSNS
+825 KSNAHTEI
-831 KAKKA
+831 K
-836 DQELQAS
+836 D
-843 NSGDSKLE
+843 
-851 TTELNDTAKANTKV
+851 TTK
-865 KVKAKVEAK
+865 
-874 GSSKSVS
+874 
-881 NSKAKSA
+881 
-888 DQELQASNSGDSK
+888 
-901 LETTELNDTV
+901 
-911 NANTKV
+911 ANTKV

-950 DSTLES
+950 DSKLES
-956 TELNDT
+956 PELNDT
-962 ANAYT
+962 TNANT

-984 SNSKAHTEIKD
+984 SKSKAKNADKELKAQDSNDALLETKSAEPELVSTELQD
-995 TTKANTEVKAKAK
+995 TNTVNAKANTEVKAKAK

-1015 KNKSKSKANGAD
+1015 KNKSKSKTNGAD
-1027 QELHAS
+1027 QELQAS

-1058 VNTEPKDTNKA
+1058 ANTEPKDTNNA

>member
-337 VQAKDATQ
+337 VQAKDANQ
-345 TSASQEDKPLS
+345 TSASQEDKQLS
-356 NNQVQ
+356 NNQVH
-361 DSNVTVSTPTPG
+361 DSNVTVSAPTPG
-373 SDNMF
+373 SDNVF
-378 NGALQETNVN
+378 DGALQETNVN

-405 NSFIADAM
+405 NSFIADVM
-413 NQEASQSI
+413 NQEVSQSI

-478 ATTCDSTA
+478 ANTSDSTA

-512 YDHSVSAQAP
+512 YDHSVSAQEP
-522 ELNLHCETQSIEANN
+522 ELNLHCEAQSLKTN
-537 STASPAPDTNAI
+537 SSTVSPAPNA
-549 NSISEVAAIDTCSQ
+549 NQE
-563 TNKKEANQH
+563 EANQLQ
-572 KPIQDA
+572 PIQDA
-578 IEQNTNLA
+578 IEQNTKLA

-595 ESPELND
+595 ES
-602 TANADTIEKAKA
+602 
-614 KVESKSSSKST
+614 
-625 SKSKSN
+625 
-631 SAAQE
+631 
-636 LQASNSGNSKLE
+636 
-648 STELNDIANANTL
+648 TELH
-661 EKAKAKSDSKD
+661 
-672 SSKSTSKSKSKNA
+672 ST
-685 DQELQ
+685 
-690 ASNSGDSTLESPELN
+690 
-705 DTANANTKVKA
+705 TK
-716 KAKVESKSSSK
+716 
-727 SASKSKVHTELNDT
+727 
-741 ANANTKVKAKAKSDS
+741 ANTKVKAKAKSDS
-756 KDSSKSTS
+756 KDSSNSTS
-764 KSKANN
+764 KSKTKNA
-770 EDQQS
+770 DQELQV
-775 QSQASNDALIE
+775 QASNDALLE
-786 TKGAGP
+786 TKEQKTELESP
-792 ELVSPEQQ
+792 ELQ
-800 ETNKNHAFANTK
+800 ETNKNHASANTK
-812 VKAKVK
+812 LKAKAKVESK
-818 RDSQSSS
+818 SSSQSAS
-825 KSVSNS
+825 KSKDNSANQEQEDSNRS
-831 KAKKA
+831 
-836 DQELQAS
+836 
-843 NSGDSKLE
+843 DSKLE
-851 TTELNDTAKANTKV
+851 ATELHGTTK
-865 KVKAKVEAK
+865 
-874 GSSKSVS
+874 
-881 NSKAKSA
+881 
-888 DQELQASNSGDSK
+888 
-901 LETTELNDTV
+901 
-911 NANTKV
+911 ANTKV
-917 KAKAKVESKSSSKSA
+917 KAKAKVESKSSPKRA
-932 SKSKAKNADQE
+932 SKSKANGADQKQEASNRSDSKLEATELNGTTKANTKVRAKANSNSKGITKSRSHAEIKDTTKANTKVKAKAKSDSEDSSKSTSKSKTKNADQE
-943 LQASNSG
+943 LQASNRSE
-950 DSTLES
+950 SKLEA
-956 TELNDT
+956 TELNGTTKANTKVKANKAHTDT
-962 ANAYT
+962 TKAKANSDSKDSSKSASKSKANIDDQEQEASNISDSKLEATELHGTTKANT
-967 KVKAKAKVESKS
+967 KVKAKA
-979 SSKSA
+979 
-984 SNSKAHTEIKD
+984 
-995 TTKANTEVKAKAK
+995 
-1008 AESKGSS
+1008 
-1015 KNKSKSKANGAD
+1015 
-1027 QELHAS
+1027 
-1033 NSGDSKLES
+1033 
-1042 TELHGTTN
+1042 
-1050 TDTMEKAK
+1050 
-1058 VNTEPKDTNKA
+1058 NTEPKDS
-1069 NTKAKSKVLKRSL
+1069 TKAKSKDAGESSSESKVLKRSL

-1117 SSKNKGKVKA
+1117 SSKNKDKAKV
-1127 KRNLKDDV
+1127 KRNLKDDT
-1135 AVSSQS
+1135 AVSNKS
-1141 GKDKVESQD
+1141 GKDKVESKD
-1150 GVLLQSWLFDL
+1150 EVLLQSWLFDL

>member
-328 KQKAQIQEQ
+328 KQKAQLQE
-337 VQAKDATQ
+337 QAKDATQ

-361 DSNVTVSTPTPG
+361 DSNVTVSAPVPG
-373 SDNMF
+373 SNNVFD
-378 NGALQETNVN
+378 GALQETNVN

-413 NQEASQSI
+413 NQEVSQSI

-478 ATTCDSTA
+478 ATTSDSTA

-512 YDHSVSAQAP
+512 YDHSVSVQEP
-522 ELNLHCETQSIEANN
+522 ELNLHCEAPSLETN
-537 STASPAPDTNAI
+537 SSTVSPAPDTNAI

-563 TNKKEANQH
+563 TNKEEANQLQ
-572 KPIQDA
+572 PIQDA

-586 PQETNEQEL
+586 SQETKEQEL
-595 ESPELND
+595 ES
-602 TANADTIEKAKA
+602 
-614 KVESKSSSKST
+614 
-625 SKSKSN
+625 
-631 SAAQE
+631 
-636 LQASNSGNSKLE
+636 
-648 STELNDIANANTL
+648 TELH
-661 EKAKAKSDSKD
+661 
-672 SSKSTSKSKSKNA
+672 ST
-685 DQELQ
+685 
-690 ASNSGDSTLESPELN
+690 
-705 DTANANTKVKA
+705 TK
-716 KAKVESKSSSK
+716 
-727 SASKSKVHTELNDT
+727 
-741 ANANTKVKAKAKSDS
+741 ANTKVKAKAKSDS
-756 KDSSKSTS
+756 EDSSKSTS
-764 KSKANN
+764 KSKTNGA
-770 EDQQS
+770 DQELQV
-775 QSQASNDALIE
+775 QASNDALLE
-786 TKGAGP
+786 TKEQETELESP
-792 ELVSPEQQ
+792 ELQ
-800 ETNKNHAFANTK
+800 ETNKNHASANTK
-812 VKAKVK
+812 
-818 RDSQSSS
+818 
-825 KSVSNS
+825 
-831 KAKKA
+831 
-836 DQELQAS
+836 L
-843 NSGDSKLE
+843 
-851 TTELNDTAKANTKV
+851 
-865 KVKAKVEAK
+865 
-874 GSSKSVS
+874 
-881 NSKAKSA
+881 
-888 DQELQASNSGDSK
+888 
-901 LETTELNDTV
+901 
-911 NANTKV
+911 

-932 SKSKAKNADQE
+932 SKSKAKNADKELQAQDSNDALLETKGAEPELVSTELQDTNKANANANTKVKAKAKVESKGSSKSASKSKTKNFDKELQASNRGDSKLESTGLNDTTKANTKVKAKAKVESKSSSKSTSKSKAKNTDKE

-984 SNSKAHTEIKD
+984 S
-995 TTKANTEVKAKAK
+995 
-1008 AESKGSS
+1008 
-1015 KNKSKSKANGAD
+1015 KSKANGTD
-1027 QELHAS
+1027 QELQAS

-1042 TELHGTTN
+1042 PELNDTANAN
-1050 TDTMEKAK
+1050 TKVMAKAK
-1058 VNTEPKDTNKA
+1058 VESKGSSKNKSNSKAKNADQELQASNSGDSKLGSTELNDTANA
-1069 NTKAKSKVLKRSL
+1069 NTKVKAKAKVESKGSSKSESAKSKDAGESSSESKVLKRSL

>member
-270 LGPILNGAQ
+270 LGPILDGAQ
-279 IRDIIERAFALP
+279 IRDIIERSFALP

-337 VQAKDATQ
+337 VQAKDAPQ
-345 TSASQEDKPLS
+345 TSASQEDKQLS

-361 DSNVTVSTPTPG
+361 DSNVTVSAPTPG
-373 SDNMF
+373 SDNVF
-378 NGALQETNVN
+378 DGALQETNVN

-413 NQEASQSI
+413 NQEVSQSI

-478 ATTCDSTA
+478 ATTSDSTA

-512 YDHSVSAQAP
+512 YDHSVSAQEP
-522 ELNLHCETQSIEANN
+522 ELNLHCEAQSLETN
-537 STASPAPDTNAI
+537 SSSVSPAPDTNAI

-563 TNKKEANQH
+563 TNKEEANQQ
-572 KPIQDA
+572 KPIQDV
-578 IEQNTNLA
+578 IEQNTKLA

-595 ESPELND
+595 D
-602 TANADTIEKAKA
+602 
-614 KVESKSSSKST
+614 
-625 SKSKSN
+625 
-631 SAAQE
+631 
-636 LQASNSGNSKLE
+636 
-648 STELNDIANANTL
+648 STELHSTTNANT
-661 EKAKAKSDSKD
+661 KVRAKAKD
-672 SSKSTSKSKSKNA
+672 SSKSTSKSKANSA
-685 DQELQ
+685 DQEQEASNRSDSKLEATKLHGTTKAKAKVKSKSSSKSKSKSKANNEDQQLQ
-690 ASNSGDSTLESPELN
+690 AQDSNDALLETKGAEPELVSPEHQETN
-705 DTANANTKVKA
+705 KSNASANTKVKA
-716 KAKVESKSSSK
+716 KAKVESKGITKSSSK
-727 SASKSKVHTELNDT
+727 SKAHAEIKDT
-741 ANANTKVKAKAKSDS
+741 TKANTKVKAKAKSDS

-764 KSKANN
+764 KINAHTEIKVT
-770 EDQQS
+770 
-775 QSQASNDALIE
+775 
-786 TKGAGP
+786 TK
-792 ELVSPEQQ
+792 
-800 ETNKNHAFANTK
+800 ANTK
-812 VKAKVK
+812 VKAKSKVESK
-818 RDSQSSS
+818 DSS

-831 KAKKA
+831 KAKNA
-836 DQELQAS
+836 DQEREAS
-843 NSGDSKLE
+843 NISDSKLE
-851 TTELNDTAKANTKV
+851 ATELHSTTK
-865 KVKAKVEAK
+865 
-874 GSSKSVS
+874 
-881 NSKAKSA
+881 
-888 DQELQASNSGDSK
+888 
-901 LETTELNDTV
+901 
-911 NANTKV
+911 ANTKV
-917 KAKAKVESKSSSKSA
+917 KAKA
-932 SKSKAKNADQE
+932 
-943 LQASNSG
+943 
-950 DSTLES
+950 
-956 TELNDT
+956 
-962 ANAYT
+962 
-967 KVKAKAKVESKS
+967 
-979 SSKSA
+979 
-984 SNSKAHTEIKD
+984 
-995 TTKANTEVKAKAK
+995 
-1008 AESKGSS
+1008 
-1015 KNKSKSKANGAD
+1015 
-1027 QELHAS
+1027 
-1033 NSGDSKLES
+1033 
-1042 TELHGTTN
+1042 
-1050 TDTMEKAK
+1050 
-1058 VNTEPKDTNKA
+1058 NTEPKDS
-1069 NTKAKSKVLKRSL
+1069 TKAKSKDASESSSESKVLKRSL

-1089 PNGLLVAESAEDLL
+1089 PNGLLVAERAEDLL

>member
-227 ESNVSS
+227 ESNVSN

-478 ATTCDSTA
+478 ATTSDSTA

-512 YDHSVSAQAP
+512 YDHSVSVQEP
-522 ELNLHCETQSIEANN
+522 ELNLHCEAPSLETN
-537 STASPAPDTNAI
+537 SSTVSPAPDTNAI

-563 TNKKEANQH
+563 TNKEEANQH

-602 TANADTIEKAKA
+602 TANADTKVKAKAKSDSEDSSKSTSKSKTKNADQELQVQASNDALLETKEQETELESPELQETNKNHASANTKLKAKA
-614 KVESKSSSKST
+614 KVESKSRSKS
-625 SKSKSN
+625 
-631 SAAQE
+631 
-636 LQASNSGNSKLE
+636 ASNSNANSADQELEASNRSDSKLE
-648 STELNDIANANTL
+648 ATKLHGTT
-661 EKAKAKSDSKD
+661 KAKAKVK
-672 SSKSTSKSKSKNA
+672 SKSSSKSKSKSKANNE
-685 DQELQ
+685 DQQLQ
-690 ASNSGDSTLESPELN
+690 AQDSNAS
-705 DTANANTKVKA
+705 ANTKVKA
-716 KAKVESKSSSK
+716 KAKVESKGITKSSSK
-727 SASKSKVHTELNDT
+727 SKAHAEIKDT
-741 ANANTKVKAKAKSDS
+741 TKANTKVKAKAKSDS

-764 KSKANN
+764 KINAHTEIKVT
-770 EDQQS
+770 
-775 QSQASNDALIE
+775 
-786 TKGAGP
+786 TK
-792 ELVSPEQQ
+792 
-800 ETNKNHAFANTK
+800 ANTK
-812 VKAKVK
+812 VKAKSKVESK
-818 RDSQSSS
+818 DSS

-831 KAKKA
+831 KAKNA
-836 DQELQAS
+836 DQEREAS
-843 NSGDSKLE
+843 NISDSKLE
-851 TTELNDTAKANTKV
+851 ATELHSTTK
-865 KVKAKVEAK
+865 
-874 GSSKSVS
+874 
-881 NSKAKSA
+881 
-888 DQELQASNSGDSK
+888 
-901 LETTELNDTV
+901 
-911 NANTKV
+911 ANTKV
-917 KAKAKVESKSSSKSA
+917 KAKA
-932 SKSKAKNADQE
+932 
-943 LQASNSG
+943 
-950 DSTLES
+950 
-956 TELNDT
+956 
-962 ANAYT
+962 
-967 KVKAKAKVESKS
+967 
-979 SSKSA
+979 
-984 SNSKAHTEIKD
+984 
-995 TTKANTEVKAKAK
+995 
-1008 AESKGSS
+1008 
-1015 KNKSKSKANGAD
+1015 
-1027 QELHAS
+1027 
-1033 NSGDSKLES
+1033 
-1042 TELHGTTN
+1042 
-1050 TDTMEKAK
+1050 
-1058 VNTEPKDTNKA
+1058 NTEPKDS
-1069 NTKAKSKVLKRSL
+1069 TKAKSKDASESSSESKVLKRSL

-1117 SSKNKGKVKA
+1117 SSKNKGKAKV

>member
-304 INKLLNGREVK
+304 INKLLNCREVK

-337 VQAKDATQ
+337 VQAKDAPQ
-345 TSASQEDKPLS
+345 TSASQEDKQLS

-361 DSNVTVSTPTPG
+361 DSNVTVSAPTPG
-373 SDNMF
+373 SDNVF
-378 NGALQETNVN
+378 DGALQETNVN

-413 NQEASQSI
+413 NQEVSQSI
-421 NGTQPVEVKA
+421 NGTQPIEVKA

-478 ATTCDSTA
+478 ATTSDSTA

-512 YDHSVSAQAP
+512 YDHSVSAQEP
-522 ELNLHCETQSIEANN
+522 ELNLHCEAQSLETN
-537 STASPAPDTNAI
+537 SSSVSPAPDTNAI

-563 TNKKEANQH
+563 TNKEEANQQ
-572 KPIQDA
+572 KPIQDV
-578 IEQNTNLA
+578 IEQNTKLA

-595 ESPELND
+595 D
-602 TANADTIEKAKA
+602 
-614 KVESKSSSKST
+614 
-625 SKSKSN
+625 
-631 SAAQE
+631 
-636 LQASNSGNSKLE
+636 
-648 STELNDIANANTL
+648 STELHSTTNANT
-661 EKAKAKSDSKD
+661 KVRAKAKD
-672 SSKSTSKSKSKNA
+672 SSKSTSKSKANSA
-685 DQELQ
+685 DQEQEASNRSDSKLEATKLHGTTKAKAKVKSKSSSKSKSKSKANNEDQQLQ
-690 ASNSGDSTLESPELN
+690 AQDSNDALLETKGAEPELVSPEHQETN
-705 DTANANTKVKA
+705 KSNASANTKVKA
-716 KAKVESKSSSK
+716 KAKVESKGITKSSSK
-727 SASKSKVHTELNDT
+727 SKAHAEIKDT
-741 ANANTKVKAKAKSDS
+741 TKANTKVKAKAKSDS

-764 KSKANN
+764 KINAHTEIKVT
-770 EDQQS
+770 
-775 QSQASNDALIE
+775 
-786 TKGAGP
+786 TK
-792 ELVSPEQQ
+792 
-800 ETNKNHAFANTK
+800 ANTK
-812 VKAKVK
+812 VKAKSKVESK
-818 RDSQSSS
+818 DSS

-831 KAKKA
+831 KAKNA
-836 DQELQAS
+836 DQEREAS
-843 NSGDSKLE
+843 NISDSKLE
-851 TTELNDTAKANTKV
+851 ATELHSTTK
-865 KVKAKVEAK
+865 
-874 GSSKSVS
+874 
-881 NSKAKSA
+881 
-888 DQELQASNSGDSK
+888 
-901 LETTELNDTV
+901 
-911 NANTKV
+911 ANTKV
-917 KAKAKVESKSSSKSA
+917 KAKA
-932 SKSKAKNADQE
+932 
-943 LQASNSG
+943 
-950 DSTLES
+950 
-956 TELNDT
+956 
-962 ANAYT
+962 
-967 KVKAKAKVESKS
+967 
-979 SSKSA
+979 
-984 SNSKAHTEIKD
+984 
-995 TTKANTEVKAKAK
+995 
-1008 AESKGSS
+1008 
-1015 KNKSKSKANGAD
+1015 
-1027 QELHAS
+1027 
-1033 NSGDSKLES
+1033 
-1042 TELHGTTN
+1042 
-1050 TDTMEKAK
+1050 
-1058 VNTEPKDTNKA
+1058 NTEPKDS
-1069 NTKAKSKVLKRSL
+1069 TKAKSKDASESSSESKVLKRSL

-1089 PNGLLVAESAEDLL
+1089 PNGLLVAERAEDLL

>member
-227 ESNVSS
+227 ESNVSN

-270 LGPILNGAQ
+270 LGPILDGAQ
-279 IRDIIERAFALP
+279 IRDIIERSFALP

-405 NSFIADAM
+405 NSFIADVM
-413 NQEASQSI
+413 NQEVSQSI

-478 ATTCDSTA
+478 ATTSDSTA

-512 YDHSVSAQAP
+512 YDLIVSAQEP
-522 ELNLHCETQSIEANN
+522 ELNLHCEAQSLKTNS
-537 STASPAPDTNAI
+537 STASPAPNA
-549 NSISEVAAIDTCSQ
+549 NQE
-563 TNKKEANQH
+563 EANQQ

-578 IEQNTNLA
+578 IEQNTKLA
-586 PQETNEQEL
+586 QQETNTQEL
-595 ESPELND
+595 GASELND
-602 TANADTIEKAKA
+602 TANADTMEKAKV
-614 KVESKSSSKST
+614 KRDSQSSSKSA
-625 SKSKSN
+625 SKSKAKN
-631 SAAQE
+631 ADKE
-636 LQASNSGNSKLE
+636 LQAQDSNDALLE
-648 STELNDIANANTL
+648 TKGAEPELVSTELQDTNKAN
-661 EKAKAKSDSKD
+661 
-672 SSKSTSKSKSKNA
+672 
-685 DQELQ
+685 
-690 ASNSGDSTLESPELN
+690 
-705 DTANANTKVKA
+705 ANANTKVKA
-716 KAKVESKSSSK
+716 KAKVESKGSSK
-727 SASKSKVHTELNDT
+727 SASKSKTKNSDKELQASNSGDSKLESTELNDT
-741 ANANTKVKAKAKSDS
+741 ANADTMEKAKAKVES
-756 KDSSKSTS
+756 KRSSKSAS
-764 KSKANN
+764 KSKAN
-770 EDQQS
+770 
-775 QSQASNDALIE
+775 
-786 TKGAGP
+786 G
-792 ELVSPEQQ
+792 
-800 ETNKNHAFANTK
+800 
-812 VKAKVK
+812 
-818 RDSQSSS
+818 
-825 KSVSNS
+825 
-831 KAKKA
+831 A
-836 DQELQAS
+836 DQEQEAS

-874 GSSKSVS
+874 GSFKSVS
-881 NSKAKSA
+881 KSMAKNA

-901 LETTELNDTV
+901 LESPELNDTT

-917 KAKAKVESKSSSKSA
+917 KAKAKVESKGSSKSA
-932 SKSKAKNADQE
+932 SKSKTKNADHE
-943 LQASNSG
+943 LQ
-950 DSTLES
+950 
-956 TELNDT
+956 
-962 ANAYT
+962 
-967 KVKAKAKVESKS
+967 
-979 SSKSA
+979 
-984 SNSKAHTEIKD
+984 
-995 TTKANTEVKAKAK
+995 
-1008 AESKGSS
+1008 
-1015 KNKSKSKANGAD
+1015 
-1027 QELHAS
+1027 AS

-1042 TELHGTTN
+1042 TELNGTT
-1050 TDTMEKAK
+1050 K
-1058 VNTEPKDTNKA
+1058 NKA
-1069 NTKAKSKVLKRSL
+1069 NTKAKSKDASERSSESKVLKRSL

>member
-182 SYVTSQYKRASSYTS
+182 SYATSQYKRASSYTS
-197 SSYTNGSSSYNSEED
+197 SSYDNSSSSYNSEED

-227 ESNVSS
+227 ESNVSN

-279 IRDIIERAFALP
+279 IRDIIERSFALP

-345 TSASQEDKPLS
+345 SSASQEDKPLS
-356 NNQVQ
+356 SNQVQ
-361 DSNVTVSTPTPG
+361 DSNVTVSAPAPTPAPASAPG
-373 SDNMF
+373 SVNMF
-378 NGALQETNVN
+378 DGALQATNVN

-405 NSFIADAM
+405 NSFIAYAM
-413 NQEASQSI
+413 NQEVSQSI
-421 NGTQPVEVKA
+421 NGSQIVEVKA

-465 TVENSNELLINAI
+465 TVENSNELLINTI
-478 ATTCDSTA
+478 ATTSDSTA
-486 KLETSYQEVQ
+486 KLETSYQDEQ

-512 YDHSVSAQAP
+512 YDHSVSAQEP
-522 ELNLHCETQSIEANN
+522 ELSLHCEAQSLKTN
-537 STASPAPDTNAI
+537 SSTVSPAPDTNAI
-549 NSISEVAAIDTCSQ
+549 NSNSEVAGIDTSPN
-563 TNKKEANQH
+563 TNQH
-572 KPIQDA
+572 KQAQDT
-578 IEQNTNLA
+578 IKQNTNIA
-586 PQETNEQEL
+586 PQETKEPEL
-595 ESPELND
+595 ESLKANTND
-602 TANADTIEKAKA
+602 KVEAKA
-614 KVESKSSSKST
+614 KI
-625 SKSKSN
+625 
-631 SAAQE
+631 
-636 LQASNSGNSKLE
+636 
-648 STELNDIANANTL
+648 D
-661 EKAKAKSDSKD
+661 SDD
-672 SSKSTSKSKSKNA
+672 SSKSA
-685 DQELQ
+685 
-690 ASNSGDSTLESPELN
+690 
-705 DTANANTKVKA
+705 
-716 KAKVESKSSSK
+716 
-727 SASKSKVHTELNDT
+727 
-741 ANANTKVKAKAKSDS
+741 
-756 KDSSKSTS
+756 S

-775 QSQASNDALIE
+775 QSQDINDALLAAKE
-786 TKGAGP
+786 AEPEPEP
-792 ELVSPEQQ
+792 ELVSPELQ
-800 ETNKNHAFANTK
+800 ETNK
-812 VKAKVK
+812 
-818 RDSQSSS
+818 
-825 KSVSNS
+825 SN
-831 KAKKA
+831 
-836 DQELQAS
+836 AS
-843 NSGDSKLE
+843 
-851 TTELNDTAKANTKV
+851 
-865 KVKAKVEAK
+865 
-874 GSSKSVS
+874 
-881 NSKAKSA
+881 
-888 DQELQASNSGDSK
+888 
-901 LETTELNDTV
+901 
-911 NANTKV
+911 ANTKV

-932 SKSKAKNADQE
+932 SKSKANGADHELQASNSEDSMLKATKLHGTTKANTKLKAKAKVESKSSSKRPSKSKANGAELELEASNSGDSKLEATELNGTTKANTKVKAKAKSDSEDSSKSASKSNANGAEQE

-950 DSTLES
+950 DSKLEAI
-956 TELNDT
+956 ELHGT
-962 ANAYT
+962 AKGNT

-984 SNSKAHTEIKD
+984 
-995 TTKANTEVKAKAK
+995 
-1008 AESKGSS
+1008 
-1015 KNKSKSKANGAD
+1015 D
-1027 QELHAS
+1027 QELEAS
-1033 NSGDSKLES
+1033 NSGDSKLE
-1042 TELHGTTN
+1042 TTKLNGT
-1050 TDTMEKAK
+1050 
-1058 VNTEPKDTNKA
+1058 
-1069 NTKAKSKVLKRSL
+1069 TKAK
-1082 AKGKIKG
+1082 A
-1089 PNGLLVAESAEDLL
+1089 N
-1103 LGKSKNKTLLSGPK
+1103 
-1117 SSKNKGKVKA
+1117 
-1127 KRNLKDDV
+1127 
-1135 AVSSQS
+1135 
-1141 GKDKVESQD
+1141 VESK
-1150 GVLLQSWLFDL
+1150 GGS
-1161 GAGD
+1161 

>member
-328 KQKAQIQEQ
+328 KQKAQLQE
-337 VQAKDATQ
+337 QAKDANQ
-345 TSASQEDKPLS
+345 TSASQEDKQLS

-361 DSNVTVSTPTPG
+361 DSNVTVSAPVPG
-373 SDNMF
+373 SNNVFD
-378 NGALQETNVN
+378 GALQETNVN

-413 NQEASQSI
+413 NQEVSQSI

-478 ATTCDSTA
+478 ATTSDSTA

-522 ELNLHCETQSIEANN
+522 ELNLHCEAQPLKTN
-537 STASPAPDTNAI
+537 SSTVSPAPNA
-549 NSISEVAAIDTCSQ
+549 NQE
-563 TNKKEANQH
+563 EANQLQ
-572 KPIQDA
+572 PIQDA

-586 PQETNEQEL
+586 SQETKEQEL
-595 ESPELND
+595 ES
-602 TANADTIEKAKA
+602 
-614 KVESKSSSKST
+614 
-625 SKSKSN
+625 
-631 SAAQE
+631 
-636 LQASNSGNSKLE
+636 
-648 STELNDIANANTL
+648 TELH
-661 EKAKAKSDSKD
+661 
-672 SSKSTSKSKSKNA
+672 ST
-685 DQELQ
+685 
-690 ASNSGDSTLESPELN
+690 
-705 DTANANTKVKA
+705 TK
-716 KAKVESKSSSK
+716 
-727 SASKSKVHTELNDT
+727 
-741 ANANTKVKAKAKSDS
+741 ANTKVKAKAKSDS
-756 KDSSKSTS
+756 KDSSNSTS
-764 KSKANN
+764 KSKTKNA
-770 EDQQS
+770 DQELQV
-775 QSQASNDALIE
+775 QASNDALLE
-786 TKGAGP
+786 TKEQETELESP
-792 ELVSPEQQ
+792 ELQ
-800 ETNKNHAFANTK
+800 ETNKNHASANTKLKAKAKVESKSRSKSASNSNANSADQELEASNRSDSKLEATEPHGTTKAKAKVESKSSFKSASKSKANSVDQELEASNRSDSKLDDTELHGTTKANTK
-812 VKAKVK
+812 VKAKAK
-818 RDSQSSS
+818 AESKGSTKSAS
-825 KSVSNS
+825 KSNAHTEI
-831 KAKKA
+831 K
-836 DQELQAS
+836 D
-843 NSGDSKLE
+843 
-851 TTELNDTAKANTKV
+851 TTK
-865 KVKAKVEAK
+865 
-874 GSSKSVS
+874 
-881 NSKAKSA
+881 
-888 DQELQASNSGDSK
+888 
-901 LETTELNDTV
+901 
-911 NANTKV
+911 ANTKV

-950 DSTLES
+950 DSKLES
-956 TELNDT
+956 PELNDT
-962 ANAYT
+962 TNANT
-967 KVKAKAKVESKS
+967 KVKAKAKV
-979 SSKSA
+979 
-984 SNSKAHTEIKD
+984 
-995 TTKANTEVKAKAK
+995 
-1008 AESKGSS
+1008 ESKGSS
-1015 KNKSKSKANGAD
+1015 KNKSKSKAKNAD
-1027 QELHAS
+1027 QELQAS
-1033 NSGDSKLES
+1033 NSGDSKLGS
-1042 TELHGTTN
+1042 PELNDTANAN
-1050 TDTMEKAK
+1050 TKVKAKAK
-1058 VNTEPKDTNKA
+1058 VESKGSSKSESAKSKDA
-1069 NTKAKSKVLKRSL
+1069 GESSSESKVLKRSL

>member
-328 KQKAQIQEQ
+328 KQKAQLQEQ
-337 VQAKDATQ
+337 VQAKDASQ
-345 TSASQEDKPLS
+345 TSSSQEDKQLS
-356 NNQVQ
+356 NNQVH
-361 DSNVTVSTPTPG
+361 DSNVTVSAPTPG
-373 SDNMF
+373 SDNVF
-378 NGALQETNVN
+378 DGALQETNVN

-405 NSFIADAM
+405 NSFIADVM
-413 NQEASQSI
+413 NQEVSQSI

-478 ATTCDSTA
+478 ATTSDSTA

-512 YDHSVSAQAP
+512 YDHSVSAQEP
-522 ELNLHCETQSIEANN
+522 ELNLHCEAQSLETN
-537 STASPAPDTNAI
+537 SITFSPAPNA
-549 NSISEVAAIDTCSQ
+549 NQE
-563 TNKKEANQH
+563 EANQLQ
-572 KPIQDA
+572 PIQDA

-586 PQETNEQEL
+586 SQETKEQEL
-595 ESPELND
+595 ES
-602 TANADTIEKAKA
+602 
-614 KVESKSSSKST
+614 
-625 SKSKSN
+625 
-631 SAAQE
+631 
-636 LQASNSGNSKLE
+636 
-648 STELNDIANANTL
+648 TELH
-661 EKAKAKSDSKD
+661 
-672 SSKSTSKSKSKNA
+672 STTK
-685 DQELQ
+685 
-690 ASNSGDSTLESPELN
+690 
-705 DTANANTKVKA
+705 ANTKVKA
-716 KAKVESKSSSK
+716 KA
-727 SASKSKVHTELNDT
+727 
-741 ANANTKVKAKAKSDS
+741 

-764 KSKANN
+764 KSKANSA
-770 EDQQS
+770 EQEQE
-775 QSQASNDALIE
+775 ASNRSDSKLDDTE
-786 TKGAGP
+786 LHGTTK
-792 ELVSPEQQ
+792 
-800 ETNKNHAFANTK
+800 ANTK
-812 VKAKVK
+812 VKAKAK
-818 RDSQSSS
+818 AESKGSTKSAS
-825 KSVSNS
+825 KSNAHTEI
-831 KAKKA
+831 K
-836 DQELQAS
+836 D
-843 NSGDSKLE
+843 
-851 TTELNDTAKANTKV
+851 TTK
-865 KVKAKVEAK
+865 
-874 GSSKSVS
+874 
-881 NSKAKSA
+881 
-888 DQELQASNSGDSK
+888 
-901 LETTELNDTV
+901 
-911 NANTKV
+911 ANTKV

-950 DSTLES
+950 DSKLES

-962 ANAYT
+962 TNANT

-979 SSKSA
+979 SSKST
-984 SNSKAHTEIKD
+984 SKSKANNADQELQAQDSNDALLETKGAEPELVSTELQD
-995 TTKANTEVKAKAK
+995 TNTVNAKANTEVKAKAK
-1008 AESKGSS
+1008 VESKGSS
-1015 KNKSKSKANGAD
+1015 KNKSKSKTNGAD
-1027 QELHAS
+1027 QELQAS

-1058 VNTEPKDTNKA
+1058 ANTEPKDTNNA

>member
-197 SSYTNGSSSYNSEED
+197 SSYANGSSSCNSEED

-227 ESNVSS
+227 ESNVSN

-328 KQKAQIQEQ
+328 KQKVQIQEQ

-361 DSNVTVSTPTPG
+361 DSNVTASAPTSG
-373 SDNMF
+373 SDIMF

-413 NQEASQSI
+413 NQEVSQSI

-478 ATTCDSTA
+478 ATTSDSTA

-522 ELNLHCETQSIEANN
+522 ELNLHCEPQSLETN
-537 STASPAPDTNAI
+537 SSTVSPAPDTNAI

-563 TNKKEANQH
+563 TNKEEANQH

-595 ESPELND
+595 D
-602 TANADTIEKAKA
+602 TTNANAKVEANKAHTEIKDTTKAKA
-614 KVESKSSSKST
+614 KVESKGSSKST
-625 SKSKSN
+625 SQSKTDN
-631 SAAQE
+631 ADKQ
-636 LQASNSGNSKLE
+636 LQAQ
-648 STELNDIANANTL
+648 D
-661 EKAKAKSDSKD
+661 
-672 SSKSTSKSKSKNA
+672 
-685 DQELQ
+685 
-690 ASNSGDSTLESPELN
+690 
-705 DTANANTKVKA
+705 
-716 KAKVESKSSSK
+716 
-727 SASKSKVHTELNDT
+727 
-741 ANANTKVKAKAKSDS
+741 
-756 KDSSKSTS
+756 
-764 KSKANN
+764 
-770 EDQQS
+770 
-775 QSQASNDALIE
+775 SNDALLE
-786 TKGAGP
+786 TKDAEP
-792 ELVSPEQQ
+792 ELVSTELKD
-800 ETNKNHAFANTK
+800 TNKAN
-812 VKAKVK
+812 A
-818 RDSQSSS
+818 
-825 KSVSNS
+825 N
-831 KAKKA
+831 
-836 DQELQAS
+836 
-843 NSGDSKLE
+843 
-851 TTELNDTAKANTKV
+851 ANTKV
-865 KVKAKVEAK
+865 KVKAKVE
-874 GSSKSVS
+874 SKSSSQSASKSKDNSANQEQEDS
-881 NSKAKSA
+881 NRS
-888 DQELQASNSGDSK
+888 DSK
-901 LETTELNDTV
+901 LEATELHGTTK
-911 NANTKV
+911 ANTKV

-932 SKSKAKNADQE
+932 SKSKANSVDQELEASNRSDSKLEATELHDTTKVKAKAKVESKGITKSAYKSKAHAEIKDTTKANTKVKAKAKSDSEDSSKSTSKSKANGADQE
-943 LQASNSG
+943 LHAQASI
-950 DSTLES
+950 DALLE
-956 TELNDT
+956 TKGAEPELISPELQDTNKVNDKP
-962 ANAYT
+962 NT

-984 SNSKAHTEIKD
+984 S
-995 TTKANTEVKAKAK
+995 
-1008 AESKGSS
+1008 
-1015 KNKSKSKANGAD
+1015 KSKANGAD
-1027 QELHAS
+1027 QELHAQAS
-1033 NSGDSKLES
+1033 NDALLETKGQE
-1042 TELHGTTN
+1042 TELVSPELQDTN
-1050 TDTMEKAK
+1050 KSNASANKKVKAK
-1058 VNTEPKDTNKA
+1058 ANTEPKDS
-1069 NTKAKSKVLKRSL
+1069 TKAKSKDAGESSSESKVLKRSL
-1082 AKGKIKG
+1082 AKSKIKG

>member
-337 VQAKDATQ
+337 VQAKDANQ
-345 TSASQEDKPLS
+345 TSASQEDKQLS
-356 NNQVQ
+356 NNQVH
-361 DSNVTVSTPTPG
+361 DSNVTVSAPTPG
-373 SDNMF
+373 SDNVF
-378 NGALQETNVN
+378 DGALQETNVN

-405 NSFIADAM
+405 NSFIADVM
-413 NQEASQSI
+413 NQEVSQSI

-478 ATTCDSTA
+478 ATTSDSTA

-512 YDHSVSAQAP
+512 YDHSVSAQEP
-522 ELNLHCETQSIEANN
+522 ELNLHCEAQSLKTN
-537 STASPAPDTNAI
+537 SSTVSPAPNA
-549 NSISEVAAIDTCSQ
+549 NQE
-563 TNKKEANQH
+563 EANQLQ
-572 KPIQDA
+572 PIQDA
-578 IEQNTNLA
+578 IEQNTKLA

-595 ESPELND
+595 ES
-602 TANADTIEKAKA
+602 
-614 KVESKSSSKST
+614 
-625 SKSKSN
+625 
-631 SAAQE
+631 
-636 LQASNSGNSKLE
+636 
-648 STELNDIANANTL
+648 TELH
-661 EKAKAKSDSKD
+661 
-672 SSKSTSKSKSKNA
+672 ST
-685 DQELQ
+685 
-690 ASNSGDSTLESPELN
+690 
-705 DTANANTKVKA
+705 TK
-716 KAKVESKSSSK
+716 
-727 SASKSKVHTELNDT
+727 
-741 ANANTKVKAKAKSDS
+741 ANTKVKAKAKSDS
-756 KDSSKSTS
+756 KDSSNSTS
-764 KSKANN
+764 KSKTKNA
-770 EDQQS
+770 DQELQV
-775 QSQASNDALIE
+775 QASNDALLE
-786 TKGAGP
+786 TKEQKTELESP
-792 ELVSPEQQ
+792 ELQ
-800 ETNKNHAFANTK
+800 ETNKNHASANTK
-812 VKAKVK
+812 LKAKAKVESK
-818 RDSQSSS
+818 SSSQSAS
-825 KSVSNS
+825 KSKDNSANQEQEDSNRS
-831 KAKKA
+831 
-836 DQELQAS
+836 
-843 NSGDSKLE
+843 DSKLE
-851 TTELNDTAKANTKV
+851 ATELHGTTK
-865 KVKAKVEAK
+865 
-874 GSSKSVS
+874 
-881 NSKAKSA
+881 
-888 DQELQASNSGDSK
+888 
-901 LETTELNDTV
+901 
-911 NANTKV
+911 ANTKV
-917 KAKAKVESKSSSKSA
+917 KAKAKVESKSSPKRA
-932 SKSKAKNADQE
+932 SKSKANGADQKQEASNRSDSKLEATELNGTTKANTKVRAKANSNSKGITKSRSHAEIKDTTKANTKVKAKAKSDSEDSSKSTSKSKTKNADQE
-943 LQASNSG
+943 LQASNRSE
-950 DSTLES
+950 SKLEA
-956 TELNDT
+956 TELNGTTKANTKVKANKAHTDT
-962 ANAYT
+962 TKAKANSDSKDSSKSASKSKANIDDQEQEASNISDSKLEATELHGTTKANT
-967 KVKAKAKVESKS
+967 KVKAKA
-979 SSKSA
+979 
-984 SNSKAHTEIKD
+984 
-995 TTKANTEVKAKAK
+995 
-1008 AESKGSS
+1008 
-1015 KNKSKSKANGAD
+1015 
-1027 QELHAS
+1027 
-1033 NSGDSKLES
+1033 
-1042 TELHGTTN
+1042 
-1050 TDTMEKAK
+1050 
-1058 VNTEPKDTNKA
+1058 NTEPKDS
-1069 NTKAKSKVLKRSL
+1069 TKAKSKDAGESSSESKVLKRSL

-1117 SSKNKGKVKA
+1117 SSKNKDKAKV
-1127 KRNLKDDV
+1127 KRNLKDDT
-1135 AVSSQS
+1135 AVSNKS
-1141 GKDKVESQD
+1141 GKDKVESKD
-1150 GVLLQSWLFDL
+1150 EVLLQSWLFDL

>member
-337 VQAKDATQ
+337 VQAKDANQ
-345 TSASQEDKPLS
+345 TSASQEDKQLS
-356 NNQVQ
+356 NNQVH
-361 DSNVTVSTPTPG
+361 DSNVTVSAPTPG
-373 SDNMF
+373 SDNVF
-378 NGALQETNVN
+378 DGALQETNVN

-405 NSFIADAM
+405 NSFIADVM
-413 NQEASQSI
+413 NQEVSQSI

-478 ATTCDSTA
+478 ATTSDSTA

-512 YDHSVSAQAP
+512 YDHSVSAQEP
-522 ELNLHCETQSIEANN
+522 ELNLHCEAQSLKTN
-537 STASPAPDTNAI
+537 SSTVSPAPNA
-549 NSISEVAAIDTCSQ
+549 NQE
-563 TNKKEANQH
+563 EANQLQ
-572 KPIQDA
+572 PIQDA
-578 IEQNTNLA
+578 IEQNTKLA

-595 ESPELND
+595 ES
-602 TANADTIEKAKA
+602 
-614 KVESKSSSKST
+614 
-625 SKSKSN
+625 
-631 SAAQE
+631 
-636 LQASNSGNSKLE
+636 
-648 STELNDIANANTL
+648 TELH
-661 EKAKAKSDSKD
+661 
-672 SSKSTSKSKSKNA
+672 ST
-685 DQELQ
+685 
-690 ASNSGDSTLESPELN
+690 
-705 DTANANTKVKA
+705 TK
-716 KAKVESKSSSK
+716 
-727 SASKSKVHTELNDT
+727 
-741 ANANTKVKAKAKSDS
+741 ANTKVKAKAKSDS
-756 KDSSKSTS
+756 KDSSNSTS
-764 KSKANN
+764 KSKTKNA
-770 EDQQS
+770 DQELQV
-775 QSQASNDALIE
+775 QASNDALLE
-786 TKGAGP
+786 TKEQKTELESP
-792 ELVSPEQQ
+792 ELQ
-800 ETNKNHAFANTK
+800 ETNKNHASANTK
-812 VKAKVK
+812 
-818 RDSQSSS
+818 
-825 KSVSNS
+825 
-831 KAKKA
+831 
-836 DQELQAS
+836 L
-843 NSGDSKLE
+843 
-851 TTELNDTAKANTKV
+851 
-865 KVKAKVEAK
+865 
-874 GSSKSVS
+874 
-881 NSKAKSA
+881 
-888 DQELQASNSGDSK
+888 
-901 LETTELNDTV
+901 
-911 NANTKV
+911 
-917 KAKAKVESKSSSKSA
+917 KAKAKVESKSSSQSA
-932 SKSKAKNADQE
+932 SKSKDNSANQEQEDSNRSDSKLEATELNGTTKANTKVRAKANSNSKGITKSRSHAEIKDTTKANTKVKAKAKSDSEDSSKSTSKSKTKNADQE
-943 LQASNSG
+943 LQASNRSE
-950 DSTLES
+950 SKLEA
-956 TELNDT
+956 TELNGTTKANTKVKANKAHTDT
-962 ANAYT
+962 TKAKANSDSKDSSKSASKSKANIDDQEQEASNISDSKLEATELHGTTKANT
-967 KVKAKAKVESKS
+967 KVKAKA
-979 SSKSA
+979 
-984 SNSKAHTEIKD
+984 
-995 TTKANTEVKAKAK
+995 
-1008 AESKGSS
+1008 
-1015 KNKSKSKANGAD
+1015 
-1027 QELHAS
+1027 
-1033 NSGDSKLES
+1033 
-1042 TELHGTTN
+1042 
-1050 TDTMEKAK
+1050 
-1058 VNTEPKDTNKA
+1058 NTEPKDS
-1069 NTKAKSKVLKRSL
+1069 TKAKSKDAGESSSESKVLKRSL

-1117 SSKNKGKVKA
+1117 SSKNKDKAKV
-1127 KRNLKDDV
+1127 KRNLKDDT
-1135 AVSSQS
+1135 AVSNKS
-1141 GKDKVESQD
+1141 GKDKVESKD
-1150 GVLLQSWLFDL
+1150 EVLLQSWLFDL

>member
-227 ESNVSS
+227 ESNVSN

-270 LGPILNGAQ
+270 LGPILDGAQ
-279 IRDIIERAFALP
+279 IRDIIERSFALP

-328 KQKAQIQEQ
+328 KQKAHIQEQ
-337 VQAKDATQ
+337 EQAKDATQ
-345 TSASQEDKPLS
+345 TSASQEDKLLS

-361 DSNVTVSTPTPG
+361 DSNVTVSAPVPVSG
-373 SDNMF
+373 SNNVFD
-378 NGALQETNVN
+378 GALQETNVN

-405 NSFIADAM
+405 NSFIADVM
-413 NQEASQSI
+413 NQEVSQSI

-478 ATTCDSTA
+478 ATTSDSTA

-512 YDHSVSAQAP
+512 YDLSVSAQEP
-522 ELNLHCETQSIEANN
+522 ELNLHCEDQSLETN
-537 STASPAPDTNAI
+537 SSTVSPAPNA
-549 NSISEVAAIDTCSQ
+549 NQE
-563 TNKKEANQH
+563 EANQQ

-586 PQETNEQEL
+586 SQETKEQEL
-595 ESPELND
+595 ES
-602 TANADTIEKAKA
+602 
-614 KVESKSSSKST
+614 
-625 SKSKSN
+625 
-631 SAAQE
+631 
-636 LQASNSGNSKLE
+636 
-648 STELNDIANANTL
+648 TELH
-661 EKAKAKSDSKD
+661 
-672 SSKSTSKSKSKNA
+672 ST
-685 DQELQ
+685 
-690 ASNSGDSTLESPELN
+690 
-705 DTANANTKVKA
+705 TK
-716 KAKVESKSSSK
+716 
-727 SASKSKVHTELNDT
+727 
-741 ANANTKVKAKAKSDS
+741 ANTKVKAKAKSDS
-756 KDSSKSTS
+756 KDSSNSTS
-764 KSKANN
+764 KSKTKNA
-770 EDQQS
+770 DQELQV
-775 QSQASNDALIE
+775 QASNDALLE
-786 TKGAGP
+786 TKEQETELESP
-792 ELVSPEQQ
+792 ELQ
-800 ETNKNHAFANTK
+800 ETNKNHASANTK
-812 VKAKVK
+812 LKAKAKVE
-818 RDSQSSS
+818 S
-825 KSVSNS
+825 KSRSKSASNS
-831 KAKKA
+831 NANSA
-836 DQELQAS
+836 DQELEAS
-843 NSGDSKLE
+843 NRSDSKLE
-851 TTELNDTAKANTKV
+851 ATELHSTTKANTKV
-865 KVKAKVEAK
+865 RAKANSNSKGTTKSRAHAEIKDTTKANTRVKAKAKSDSEDSSKSTSKSKTKNADLELQVQASNDALLETKEQKAELVSHELQDTNKSNASANAKLKAKAKVEAK

-888 DQELQASNSGDSK
+888 DQELQASNSSDSK
-901 LETTELNDTV
+901 LETTELNDTA

-917 KAKAKVESKSSSKSA
+917 KAKAKVEAKGSFKSVSKSM
-932 SKSKAKNADQE
+932 AKNADQE

-950 DSTLES
+950 DSKLES
-956 TELNDT
+956 PELNDT
-962 ANAYT
+962 TNANT
-967 KVKAKAKVESKS
+967 KVKAKAKVESKG

-984 SNSKAHTEIKD
+984 S
-995 TTKANTEVKAKAK
+995 
-1008 AESKGSS
+1008 
-1015 KNKSKSKANGAD
+1015 KSKTKNAD
-1027 QELHAS
+1027 HELQAS

-1042 TELHGTTN
+1042 TELNGTT
-1050 TDTMEKAK
+1050 K
-1058 VNTEPKDTNKA
+1058 NKA
-1069 NTKAKSKVLKRSL
+1069 NTKAKSKDASERSSESKVLKRSL

>member
-345 TSASQEDKPLS
+345 TSASQEDKQLS

-361 DSNVTVSTPTPG
+361 DSNVTVSAPTPG
-373 SDNMF
+373 SDNVF
-378 NGALQETNVN
+378 DGALQETNVN

-405 NSFIADAM
+405 NSFIADVM
-413 NQEASQSI
+413 NQEVSQSI

-478 ATTCDSTA
+478 ANTSDSTA

-512 YDHSVSAQAP
+512 YDHSVSAQEP
-522 ELNLHCETQSIEANN
+522 ELNLHCEAQSLKTN
-537 STASPAPDTNAI
+537 SSTVSPAPNA
-549 NSISEVAAIDTCSQ
+549 NQE
-563 TNKKEANQH
+563 EANQLQ
-572 KPIQDA
+572 PIQDA
-578 IEQNTNLA
+578 IEQNTKLA

-595 ESPELND
+595 ES
-602 TANADTIEKAKA
+602 
-614 KVESKSSSKST
+614 
-625 SKSKSN
+625 
-631 SAAQE
+631 
-636 LQASNSGNSKLE
+636 
-648 STELNDIANANTL
+648 TELH
-661 EKAKAKSDSKD
+661 
-672 SSKSTSKSKSKNA
+672 STTK
-685 DQELQ
+685 
-690 ASNSGDSTLESPELN
+690 
-705 DTANANTKVKA
+705 ANTKVKA
-716 KAKVESKSSSK
+716 KA
-727 SASKSKVHTELNDT
+727 
-741 ANANTKVKAKAKSDS
+741 

-764 KSKANN
+764 KSKANSA
-770 EDQQS
+770 EQEQE
-775 QSQASNDALIE
+775 ASNRSDSKLDDTE
-786 TKGAGP
+786 LHGTTK
-792 ELVSPEQQ
+792 
-800 ETNKNHAFANTK
+800 ANTK
-812 VKAKVK
+812 VKAKAK
-818 RDSQSSS
+818 AESKGSTKSAS
-825 KSVSNS
+825 KSNAHTEI
-831 KAKKA
+831 K
-836 DQELQAS
+836 D
-843 NSGDSKLE
+843 
-851 TTELNDTAKANTKV
+851 TTK
-865 KVKAKVEAK
+865 
-874 GSSKSVS
+874 
-881 NSKAKSA
+881 
-888 DQELQASNSGDSK
+888 
-901 LETTELNDTV
+901 
-911 NANTKV
+911 ANTKV

-950 DSTLES
+950 DSKLES
-956 TELNDT
+956 PELNDT
-962 ANAYT
+962 TNANT

-984 SNSKAHTEIKD
+984 SKSKAKNADKELKAQDSNDALLETKSAEPELVSTELQD
-995 TTKANTEVKAKAK
+995 TNTVNAKANTEVKAKAK

-1015 KNKSKSKANGAD
+1015 KNKSKSKTNGAD
-1027 QELHAS
+1027 QELQAS

-1058 VNTEPKDTNKA
+1058 ANTEPKDTNNA

-1117 SSKNKGKVKA
+1117 SSKNKDKAKV
-1127 KRNLKDDV
+1127 KRNLKDDT
-1135 AVSSQS
+1135 AVSNKS
-1141 GKDKVESQD
+1141 GKDKVESKD
-1150 GVLLQSWLFDL
+1150 EVLLQSWLFDL